1 MTKKWRRVYA
11 WVLTVAMVL
20 SMANLPIT
28 IAKAAS
34 TQNLTVK
41 SGATSVTIAKN
52 EYGDDYIGDMFF
64 NIPDALKTK
73 SAISSNKVTSMTVKI
88 TIKSFTQGSGAKAQ
102 AFIFAQPDASGDWN
116 WNQSSTAELVTGSQ
130 LTLTYS
136 FADMDWKGGTT
147 LGNLGVRFAN
157 AAEGSTV
164 SYSVDSAVIN
174 MADSGSS
181 ATSKPSSATSK
192 PSSTASAGGNVSTDQ
207 IAITRSVGSGTNDYY
222 AEYSFSITNNSSE
235 TVRGIQILIPTSGS
249 VDVGYVEG
257 FSAVYDAALGGVV
270 AYYSTEIAAGATVSS
285 SSNKVGFGKQPSISV
300 GESNVIAVNCAGPST
315 GDELNY
321 ELTGRKDVA
330 YADTPVGRHGKL
342 SVQKVDGYAAPIMVD
357 QNGVPTQLR
366 GASTHGMH
374 WFPQYVNQNAFQTLR
389 DDWGINMVRLVC
401 YPRDVGS
408 VGYLTGG
415 DSTKQQLDTLIQN
428 GVDYA
433 TKLGMYALVD
443 WHVHAYNPNEYLK
456 EAKIFFTKY
465 ATMYKDHD
473 NVLYEICNEP
483 TGTNWYSGNGKD
495 LYTYCSEVI
504 KTIRAIDPD
513 AIIICGTNTWS
524 QDVDQVAAKPM
535 KALGYEN
542 IMYTFHFYSAT
553 HKENLM
559 KKVRLATKD
568 GTPIFVTEFGICS
581 ADGNGSYDAENADRW
596 IELLD
601 ELNISFACWS
611 YSNCNEKSAYFKS
624 SCSNAGGDWT
634 ADDLTTTGKWLINT
648 CRAHEEKENASYPA
662 VSPSAEP
669 TKAPTVTEKPTTE
682 PTKAPTVTEKPTTE
696 PTKAPTVTV
705 KPTAKPTKA
714 PTVTEKPTA
723 EPTKAPT
730 VTEKPTAEPTKAPTV
745 TVKPTAKPTKAPTV
759 TEKPTAE
766 PTKAPTVT
774 TAPDK
779 EIQEAP
785 STALTIVARTSTS
798 LTVQATVA
806 APAGKSYEYT
816 IDGTSWQTQTTF
828 TDLQPATSY
837 TVSVRYAETDNYQ
850 ASMISDHTLTGGT
863 LVEDVYKIDLSK
875 LDDTTYVDG
884 MFSKDD
890 ATGKSYAAS
899 YDASSN
905 ALTLSG
911 TDHTF
916 ELVADNAKVKII
928 LKKGVSAALCGVTC
942 GNISSE
948 DDTSLEMVRGSNT
961 TGSIEAANVIVSGG
975 TNNTEKIMADTIAVK
990 GGSLTA
996 VAAKES
1002 NKTALSADTITI
1014 TDGEVTAI
1022 GDGTGGALYADSK
1035 ISLIG
1040 GTLTV
1045 KAGPNKTEKSAI
1057 DVKSDESSVILVGDI
1072 KIINQTDGALGTDD
1086 LFSKET
1092 ISTGGTTTKLVTVTF
1107 DTVDEVWTVTVEQG
1121 SDIILP
1127 NRPKENLILR
1137 WYSDRDVQGYAP
1149 GIIYTVQ
1156 ENTYFCAKYFD
1167 EAPVEPSSKPTVAP
1181 SSEPTVTPSSKPT
1194 VAPSSEPTVTPSSE
1208 PTVEPSE
1215 EPIATPTAEPTKVP
1229 EPTAAPIKT
1238 PTPTAEP
1245 TKAPE
1250 PTAAPIKTP
1259 TPTAEPTKAPMI
1271 TPVPSDDPTESA
1283 APSEKP
1289 TITPTQ
1295 KPGIQATGM
1304 RVIASVKKVSNLPV
1318 KSKLQLAAGK
1328 SMQLTVTLLPT
1339 GAKPQKLTYTSSKP
1353 SIAKVSGSGKIVAG
1367 KKAGTTVITIRT
1379 ANGLQKRLTIRV
1391 MKKAVKKIKL
1401 SGVKKLKVG
1410 KKLKLKAKITPKKK
1424 YASATVFWVS
1434 GNTKIATVT
1443 QSGVVKAKK
1452 KGKVKITAIATD
1464 GSGKKKVIKLTIK

>member
-235 TVRGIQILIPTSGS
+235 TVRGIQILIPTTGS

-342 SVQKVDGYAAPIMVD
+342 SVQKVDGYTAPIMVD

-401 YPRDVGS
+401 YPRDGGS

-535 KALGYEN
+535 KDLGYKN

-559 KKVRLATKD
+559 EKVRLATKD

-596 IELLD
+596 IALLD

-682 PTKAPTVTEKPTTE
+682 PTKAPTVT
-696 PTKAPTVTV
+696 V
-705 KPTAKPTKA
+705 
-714 PTVTEKPTA
+714 
-723 EPTKAPT
+723 
-730 VTEKPTAEPTKAPTV
+730 KPTAEPTKAPTV
-745 TVKPTAKPTKAPTV
+745 TVKPTAEPTKAPTV
-759 TEKPTAE
+759 TEKPTTE
-766 PTKAPTVT
+766 PTNKPTVT

-905 ALTLSG
+905 ELTLSG

-975 TNNTEKIMADTIAVK
+975 TNNTEQIMADTIAVK

-1057 DVKSDESSVILVGDI
+1057 AVKSDESSVILVGDI

-1167 EAPVEPSSKPTVAP
+1167 KAPVEPSSKPTVA
-1181 SSEPTVTPSSKPT
+1181 
-1194 VAPSSEPTVTPSSE
+1194 PSSE

-1215 EPIATPTAEPTKVP
+1215 EPIATPTAEPTK
-1229 EPTAAPIKT
+1229 
-1238 PTPTAEP
+1238 
-1245 TKAPE
+1245 APE
-1250 PTAAPIKTP
+1250 PTA
-1259 TPTAEPTKAPMI
+1259 APMI

-1289 TITPTQ
+1289 TITPMQ

-1318 KSKLQLAAGK
+1318 KQKLQLAAGK

-1379 ANGLQKRLTIRV
+1379 ANGLQKKITIRV

>member
-342 SVQKVDGYAAPIMVD
+342 SVQKVDSYAAPIMVD

-581 ADGNGSYDAENADRW
+581 ADGNGSYDTENADRW
-596 IELLD
+596 IALLD

-682 PTKAPTVTEKPTTE
+682 PTKAPTVT
-696 PTKAPTVTV
+696 VR
-705 KPTAKPTKA
+705 
-714 PTVTEKPTA
+714 
-723 EPTKAPT
+723 
-730 VTEKPTAEPTKAPTV
+730 PTAEPTKAPTV

-774 TAPDK
+774 
-779 EIQEAP
+779 
-785 STALTIVARTSTS
+785 
-798 LTVQATVA
+798 
-806 APAGKSYEYT
+806 
-816 IDGTSWQTQTTF
+816 
-828 TDLQPATSY
+828 
-837 TVSVRYAETDNYQ
+837 
-850 ASMISDHTLTGGT
+850 
-863 LVEDVYKIDLSK
+863 
-875 LDDTTYVDG
+875 
-884 MFSKDD
+884 
-890 ATGKSYAAS
+890 
-899 YDASSN
+899 
-905 ALTLSG
+905 
-911 TDHTF
+911 
-916 ELVADNAKVKII
+916 VK
-928 LKKGVSAALCGVTC
+928 
-942 GNISSE
+942 
-948 DDTSLEMVRGSNT
+948 
-961 TGSIEAANVIVSGG
+961 
-975 TNNTEKIMADTIAVK
+975 
-990 GGSLTA
+990 
-996 VAAKES
+996 
-1002 NKTALSADTITI
+1002 
-1014 TDGEVTAI
+1014 
-1022 GDGTGGALYADSK
+1022 
-1035 ISLIG
+1035 
-1040 GTLTV
+1040 
-1045 KAGPNKTEKSAI
+1045 
-1057 DVKSDESSVILVGDI
+1057 
-1072 KIINQTDGALGTDD
+1072 
-1086 LFSKET
+1086 
-1092 ISTGGTTTKLVTVTF
+1092 
-1107 DTVDEVWTVTVEQG
+1107 
-1121 SDIILP
+1121 
-1127 NRPKENLILR
+1127 
-1137 WYSDRDVQGYAP
+1137 
-1149 GIIYTVQ
+1149 
-1156 ENTYFCAKYFD
+1156 
-1167 EAPVEPSSKPTVAP
+1167 
-1181 SSEPTVTPSSKPT
+1181 
-1194 VAPSSEPTVTPSSE
+1194 
-1208 PTVEPSE
+1208 
-1215 EPIATPTAEPTKVP
+1215 PTAEPTKAPTVT
-1229 EPTAAPIKT
+1229 EKPTAKPIKT

-1259 TPTAEPTKAPMI
+1259 EPTAEPTKAPEPTAAPIKTPTPTAAPTI
-1271 TPVPSDDPTESA
+1271 TSVPSDDPTESA

>member
-342 SVQKVDGYAAPIMVD
+342 SVQKVDGYTAPIMVD

-401 YPRDVGS
+401 YPRDGGS

-535 KALGYEN
+535 KALAYEN
-542 IMYTFHFYSAT
+542 IMYTFHFYSAS

-596 IELLD
+596 IALLD

-669 TKAPTVTEKPTTE
+669 TKAPTVT
-682 PTKAPTVTEKPTTE
+682 
-696 PTKAPTVTV
+696 V
-705 KPTAKPTKA
+705 KPTAK
-714 PTVTEKPTA
+714 
-723 EPTKAPT
+723 
-730 VTEKPTAEPTKAPTV
+730 
-745 TVKPTAKPTKAPTV
+745 
-759 TEKPTAE
+759 
-766 PTKAPTVT
+766 
-774 TAPDK
+774 
-779 EIQEAP
+779 
-785 STALTIVARTSTS
+785 
-798 LTVQATVA
+798 
-806 APAGKSYEYT
+806 
-816 IDGTSWQTQTTF
+816 
-828 TDLQPATSY
+828 
-837 TVSVRYAETDNYQ
+837 
-850 ASMISDHTLTGGT
+850 
-863 LVEDVYKIDLSK
+863 
-875 LDDTTYVDG
+875 
-884 MFSKDD
+884 
-890 ATGKSYAAS
+890 
-899 YDASSN
+899 
-905 ALTLSG
+905 
-911 TDHTF
+911 
-916 ELVADNAKVKII
+916 
-928 LKKGVSAALCGVTC
+928 
-942 GNISSE
+942 
-948 DDTSLEMVRGSNT
+948 
-961 TGSIEAANVIVSGG
+961 
-975 TNNTEKIMADTIAVK
+975 
-990 GGSLTA
+990 
-996 VAAKES
+996 
-1002 NKTALSADTITI
+1002 
-1014 TDGEVTAI
+1014 
-1022 GDGTGGALYADSK
+1022 
-1035 ISLIG
+1035 
-1040 GTLTV
+1040 
-1045 KAGPNKTEKSAI
+1045 
-1057 DVKSDESSVILVGDI
+1057 
-1072 KIINQTDGALGTDD
+1072 
-1086 LFSKET
+1086 
-1092 ISTGGTTTKLVTVTF
+1092 
-1107 DTVDEVWTVTVEQG
+1107 
-1121 SDIILP
+1121 
-1127 NRPKENLILR
+1127 
-1137 WYSDRDVQGYAP
+1137 
-1149 GIIYTVQ
+1149 
-1156 ENTYFCAKYFD
+1156 
-1167 EAPVEPSSKPTVAP
+1167 
-1181 SSEPTVTPSSKPT
+1181 
-1194 VAPSSEPTVTPSSE
+1194 
-1208 PTVEPSE
+1208 
-1215 EPIATPTAEPTKVP
+1215 
-1229 EPTAAPIKT
+1229 PIKT

-1259 TPTAEPTKAPMI
+1259 TPTAEPTKAPTVTEKPTAEPTAAPTI
-1271 TPVPSDDPTESA
+1271 TSVPSDDPTESA

-1379 ANGLQKRLTIRV
+1379 ANGLQKKITIRV

>member
-130 LTLTYS
+130 LTLNYS

-181 ATSKPSSATSK
+181 ATSKPSS
-192 PSSTASAGGNVSTDQ
+192 TASAGGNVSADQ

-504 KTIRAIDPD
+504 KTIRDIDPD

-559 KKVRLATKD
+559 EKVRLATKD

-581 ADGNGSYDAENADRW
+581 ADGNGSYDTENADRW
-596 IELLD
+596 IALLD

-669 TKAPTVTEKPTTE
+669 TKAPTVTEKPTAE
-682 PTKAPTVTEKPTTE
+682 PTKAPTVTVKPTAE
-696 PTKAPTVTV
+696 PTKTPTVTV

-730 VTEKPTAEPTKAPTV
+730 VTEKPTAKPIKTPT
-745 TVKPTAKPTKAPTV
+745 
-759 TEKPTAE
+759 PTAE
-766 PTKAPTVT
+766 PTKAPEPT
-774 TAPDK
+774 
-779 EIQEAP
+779 
-785 STALTIVARTSTS
+785 
-798 LTVQATVA
+798 A
-806 APAGKSYEYT
+806 AP
-816 IDGTSWQTQTTF
+816 I
-828 TDLQPATSY
+828 
-837 TVSVRYAETDNYQ
+837 
-850 ASMISDHTLTGGT
+850 
-863 LVEDVYKIDLSK
+863 
-875 LDDTTYVDG
+875 
-884 MFSKDD
+884 
-890 ATGKSYAAS
+890 
-899 YDASSN
+899 
-905 ALTLSG
+905 
-911 TDHTF
+911 
-916 ELVADNAKVKII
+916 
-928 LKKGVSAALCGVTC
+928 
-942 GNISSE
+942 
-948 DDTSLEMVRGSNT
+948 
-961 TGSIEAANVIVSGG
+961 
-975 TNNTEKIMADTIAVK
+975 
-990 GGSLTA
+990 
-996 VAAKES
+996 
-1002 NKTALSADTITI
+1002 KTP
-1014 TDGEVTAI
+1014 E
-1022 GDGTGGALYADSK
+1022 
-1035 ISLIG
+1035 
-1040 GTLTV
+1040 
-1045 KAGPNKTEKSAI
+1045 
-1057 DVKSDESSVILVGDI
+1057 
-1072 KIINQTDGALGTDD
+1072 
-1086 LFSKET
+1086 
-1092 ISTGGTTTKLVTVTF
+1092 
-1107 DTVDEVWTVTVEQG
+1107 
-1121 SDIILP
+1121 
-1127 NRPKENLILR
+1127 
-1137 WYSDRDVQGYAP
+1137 
-1149 GIIYTVQ
+1149 
-1156 ENTYFCAKYFD
+1156 
-1167 EAPVEPSSKPTVAP
+1167 
-1181 SSEPTVTPSSKPT
+1181 
-1194 VAPSSEPTVTPSSE
+1194 
-1208 PTVEPSE
+1208 
-1215 EPIATPTAEPTKVP
+1215 PTAEPTKAP

-1259 TPTAEPTKAPMI
+1259 TPTAAPTI
-1271 TPVPSDDPTESA
+1271 TSVPSDDPTESA
-1283 APSEKP
+1283 ALSEKP

-1295 KPGIQATGM
+1295 KLGIQATGM

-1379 ANGLQKRLTIRV
+1379 ANGLQKKITIRV

>member
-207 IAITRSVGSGTNDYY
+207 IAITRSVGSGSNDYY

-542 IMYTFHFYSAT
+542 IMYTFHFYSAS

-559 KKVRLATKD
+559 EKVRLATKD
-568 GTPIFVTEFGICS
+568 GTPIFVTEFGVCS
-581 ADGNGSYDAENADRW
+581 ADGNGSYDTESADRW
-596 IELLD
+596 IALLD

-669 TKAPTVTEKPTTE
+669 TKAPTVTEKPT
-682 PTKAPTVTEKPTTE
+682 
-696 PTKAPTVTV
+696 
-705 KPTAKPTKA
+705 AK
-714 PTVTEKPTA
+714 
-723 EPTKAPT
+723 
-730 VTEKPTAEPTKAPTV
+730 
-745 TVKPTAKPTKAPTV
+745 
-759 TEKPTAE
+759 
-766 PTKAPTVT
+766 
-774 TAPDK
+774 
-779 EIQEAP
+779 
-785 STALTIVARTSTS
+785 
-798 LTVQATVA
+798 
-806 APAGKSYEYT
+806 
-816 IDGTSWQTQTTF
+816 
-828 TDLQPATSY
+828 
-837 TVSVRYAETDNYQ
+837 
-850 ASMISDHTLTGGT
+850 
-863 LVEDVYKIDLSK
+863 
-875 LDDTTYVDG
+875 
-884 MFSKDD
+884 
-890 ATGKSYAAS
+890 
-899 YDASSN
+899 
-905 ALTLSG
+905 
-911 TDHTF
+911 
-916 ELVADNAKVKII
+916 
-928 LKKGVSAALCGVTC
+928 
-942 GNISSE
+942 
-948 DDTSLEMVRGSNT
+948 
-961 TGSIEAANVIVSGG
+961 
-975 TNNTEKIMADTIAVK
+975 
-990 GGSLTA
+990 
-996 VAAKES
+996 
-1002 NKTALSADTITI
+1002 
-1014 TDGEVTAI
+1014 
-1022 GDGTGGALYADSK
+1022 
-1035 ISLIG
+1035 
-1040 GTLTV
+1040 
-1045 KAGPNKTEKSAI
+1045 
-1057 DVKSDESSVILVGDI
+1057 
-1072 KIINQTDGALGTDD
+1072 
-1086 LFSKET
+1086 
-1092 ISTGGTTTKLVTVTF
+1092 
-1107 DTVDEVWTVTVEQG
+1107 
-1121 SDIILP
+1121 
-1127 NRPKENLILR
+1127 
-1137 WYSDRDVQGYAP
+1137 
-1149 GIIYTVQ
+1149 
-1156 ENTYFCAKYFD
+1156 
-1167 EAPVEPSSKPTVAP
+1167 
-1181 SSEPTVTPSSKPT
+1181 
-1194 VAPSSEPTVTPSSE
+1194 
-1208 PTVEPSE
+1208 
-1215 EPIATPTAEPTKVP
+1215 
-1229 EPTAAPIKT
+1229 PIKT

-1259 TPTAEPTKAPMI
+1259 TPTAAPTI
-1271 TPVPSDDPTESA
+1271 TSVPSDDPTESA

-1304 RVIASVKKVSNLPV
+1304 RVIVSVKKVSNLPV
-1318 KSKLQLAAGK
+1318 KQKLQLAAGK

-1379 ANGLQKRLTIRV
+1379 ANGLQKKITIRV

-1424 YASATVFWVS
+1424 YASAAVFWVS

>member
-116 WNQSSTAELVTGSQ
+116 WNQSSTAELVIGSQ

-330 YADTPVGRHGKL
+330 YADTPVGRRGKL

-401 YPRDVGS
+401 YPRDGGS

-504 KTIRAIDPD
+504 QTIRDIDPD

-559 KKVRLATKD
+559 EKVRLATKD

-581 ADGNGSYDAENADRW
+581 ADGNGSYDPESADRW
-596 IELLD
+596 IALLD

-669 TKAPTVTEKPTTE
+669 TKAPTVTVKPTAE

-705 KPTAKPTKA
+705 KPTAEPTKA
-714 PTVTEKPTA
+714 PTVTVKPTA

-730 VTEKPTAEPTKAPTV
+730 VTEKPTTE
-745 TVKPTAKPTKAPTV
+745 PTKAPTV

-766 PTKAPTVT
+766 PTNKPTVT

-779 EIQEAP
+779 GIQEAP

-905 ALTLSG
+905 ELTLSG

-975 TNNTEKIMADTIAVK
+975 TNNTEQIMADTIAVK

-1137 WYSDRDVQGYAP
+1137 WYSDRDVQEYAP
-1149 GIIYTVQ
+1149 GTIYTVQ

-1167 EAPVEPSSKPTVAP
+1167 KAPVEPSSKPTVAP
-1181 SSEPTVTPSSKPT
+1181 SSKPT
-1194 VAPSSEPTVTPSSE
+1194 VAPSSE

-1215 EPIATPTAEPTKVP
+1215 EPIATPTAEPTK
-1229 EPTAAPIKT
+1229 
-1238 PTPTAEP
+1238 
-1245 TKAPE
+1245 APE
-1250 PTAAPIKTP
+1250 PTA
-1259 TPTAEPTKAPMI
+1259 APMI

-1304 RVIASVKKVSNLPV
+1304 RVIVSVKKVSNLPV
-1318 KSKLQLAAGK
+1318 KQKLQLAAGK

-1379 ANGLQKRLTIRV
+1379 ANGLQKKITIRV

-1424 YASATVFWVS
+1424 YASAKVFWVS

>member
-130 LTLTYS
+130 LTLNYS

-192 PSSTASAGGNVSTDQ
+192 PSSTASAGGNVSADQ

-504 KTIRAIDPD
+504 KTIRDIDPD

-559 KKVRLATKD
+559 EKVRLATKD

-581 ADGNGSYDAENADRW
+581 ADGNGSYDTENADRW
-596 IELLD
+596 IALLD
-601 ELNISFACWS
+601 ELNISYACWS

-662 VSPSAEP
+662 VSPSAGP
-669 TKAPTVTEKPTTE
+669 TKAPK
-682 PTKAPTVTEKPTTE
+682 
-696 PTKAPTVTV
+696 
-705 KPTAKPTKA
+705 
-714 PTVTEKPTA
+714 
-723 EPTKAPT
+723 
-730 VTEKPTAEPTKAPTV
+730 
-745 TVKPTAKPTKAPTV
+745 
-759 TEKPTAE
+759 
-766 PTKAPTVT
+766 
-774 TAPDK
+774 
-779 EIQEAP
+779 
-785 STALTIVARTSTS
+785 
-798 LTVQATVA
+798 
-806 APAGKSYEYT
+806 
-816 IDGTSWQTQTTF
+816 
-828 TDLQPATSY
+828 
-837 TVSVRYAETDNYQ
+837 
-850 ASMISDHTLTGGT
+850 
-863 LVEDVYKIDLSK
+863 
-875 LDDTTYVDG
+875 
-884 MFSKDD
+884 
-890 ATGKSYAAS
+890 
-899 YDASSN
+899 
-905 ALTLSG
+905 
-911 TDHTF
+911 
-916 ELVADNAKVKII
+916 
-928 LKKGVSAALCGVTC
+928 
-942 GNISSE
+942 
-948 DDTSLEMVRGSNT
+948 
-961 TGSIEAANVIVSGG
+961 
-975 TNNTEKIMADTIAVK
+975 
-990 GGSLTA
+990 
-996 VAAKES
+996 
-1002 NKTALSADTITI
+1002 
-1014 TDGEVTAI
+1014 
-1022 GDGTGGALYADSK
+1022 
-1035 ISLIG
+1035 
-1040 GTLTV
+1040 
-1045 KAGPNKTEKSAI
+1045 
-1057 DVKSDESSVILVGDI
+1057 
-1072 KIINQTDGALGTDD
+1072 
-1086 LFSKET
+1086 
-1092 ISTGGTTTKLVTVTF
+1092 
-1107 DTVDEVWTVTVEQG
+1107 
-1121 SDIILP
+1121 
-1127 NRPKENLILR
+1127 
-1137 WYSDRDVQGYAP
+1137 
-1149 GIIYTVQ
+1149 
-1156 ENTYFCAKYFD
+1156 
-1167 EAPVEPSSKPTVAP
+1167 
-1181 SSEPTVTPSSKPT
+1181 
-1194 VAPSSEPTVTPSSE
+1194 
-1208 PTVEPSE
+1208 
-1215 EPIATPTAEPTKVP
+1215 
-1229 EPTAAPIKT
+1229 PTAAPIKT
-1238 PTPTAEP
+1238 PTPTAAP
-1245 TKAPE
+1245 T
-1250 PTAAPIKTP
+1250 
-1259 TPTAEPTKAPMI
+1259 I
-1271 TPVPSDDPTESA
+1271 TSVPSDDPTESA
-1283 APSEKP
+1283 ALSEKP

-1379 ANGLQKRLTIRV
+1379 ANGLQKKITIRV

>member
-181 ATSKPSSATSK
+181 ATSKPSS
-192 PSSTASAGGNVSTDQ
+192 TASAGGNVSTDQ

-300 GESNVIAVNCAGPST
+300 GKSNVIAVNCAGPST

-342 SVQKVDGYAAPIMVD
+342 SVQKVDDYAAPIMVD

-401 YPRDVGS
+401 YPRDGGS

-559 KKVRLATKD
+559 EKVRLATKD

-596 IELLD
+596 IALLD

-624 SCSNAGGDWT
+624 SCSNVGGDWT

-669 TKAPTVTEKPTTE
+669 TKAPTVTVKPTAE

-696 PTKAPTVTV
+696 PTNK
-705 KPTAKPTKA
+705 
-714 PTVTEKPTA
+714 
-723 EPTKAPT
+723 
-730 VTEKPTAEPTKAPTV
+730 
-745 TVKPTAKPTKAPTV
+745 
-759 TEKPTAE
+759 
-766 PTKAPTVT
+766 PTVT

-828 TDLQPATSY
+828 TGLQPATSY

-905 ALTLSG
+905 ELTLSG

-975 TNNTEKIMADTIAVK
+975 TNNTEQIMADTIAVK

-1002 NKTALSADTITI
+1002 NKTALSADKITI

-1045 KAGPNKTEKSAI
+1045 KAGPNKMEKSAI

-1092 ISTGGTTTKLVTVTF
+1092 ISTGGTTTKLVTVIF

-1149 GIIYTVQ
+1149 GTIYTVQ

-1167 EAPVEPSSKPTVAP
+1167 KAPVEPSSKPTVA
-1181 SSEPTVTPSSKPT
+1181 
-1194 VAPSSEPTVTPSSE
+1194 PSSE

-1215 EPIATPTAEPTKVP
+1215 EPIATPTAEPTK
-1229 EPTAAPIKT
+1229 
-1238 PTPTAEP
+1238 
-1245 TKAPE
+1245 APE
-1250 PTAAPIKTP
+1250 PTA
-1259 TPTAEPTKAPMI
+1259 APMI

-1304 RVIASVKKVSNLPV
+1304 RVIVSVKKVSNLPV
-1318 KSKLQLAAGK
+1318 KQKLQLAAGK

-1379 ANGLQKRLTIRV
+1379 ANGLQKKITIRV

-1424 YASATVFWVS
+1424 YASAKVFWVS

>member
-181 ATSKPSSATSK
+181 ATSKPSS
-192 PSSTASAGGNVSTDQ
+192 TASAGGNVSKDQ

-300 GESNVIAVNCAGPST
+300 GKSNVIAVNCAGPST

-342 SVQKVDGYAAPIMVD
+342 SVQKVDDYAAPIMVD

-401 YPRDVGS
+401 YPRDGGS

-559 KKVRLATKD
+559 EKVRLATKD

-596 IELLD
+596 IALLD

-624 SCSNAGGDWT
+624 SCSNVGGDWT

-669 TKAPTVTEKPTTE
+669 TKAPTVTVKPTAE

-696 PTKAPTVTV
+696 PTNK
-705 KPTAKPTKA
+705 
-714 PTVTEKPTA
+714 
-723 EPTKAPT
+723 
-730 VTEKPTAEPTKAPTV
+730 
-745 TVKPTAKPTKAPTV
+745 
-759 TEKPTAE
+759 
-766 PTKAPTVT
+766 PTVT

-828 TDLQPATSY
+828 TGLQPATSY

-905 ALTLSG
+905 ELTLSG

-975 TNNTEKIMADTIAVK
+975 TNNTEQIMADTIAVK

-1002 NKTALSADTITI
+1002 NKTALSADKITI

-1107 DTVDEVWTVTVEQG
+1107 DTVDEVWNVTVEQG
-1121 SDIILP
+1121 SEIILP
-1127 NRPKENLILR
+1127 NRPKEGLILR

-1149 GIIYTVQ
+1149 GTIYTVQ
-1156 ENTYFCAKYFD
+1156 ENTYFCAKYFNK
-1167 EAPVEPSSKPTVAP
+1167 APVEPSSKPTVA
-1181 SSEPTVTPSSKPT
+1181 
-1194 VAPSSEPTVTPSSE
+1194 PSSE

-1215 EPIATPTAEPTKVP
+1215 EPIATPTAEPTK
-1229 EPTAAPIKT
+1229 
-1238 PTPTAEP
+1238 
-1245 TKAPE
+1245 APE
-1250 PTAAPIKTP
+1250 PTA
-1259 TPTAEPTKAPMI
+1259 APMI

-1295 KPGIQATGM
+1295 KPGIQATGI

-1318 KSKLQLAAGK
+1318 KQKLQLAAGK

-1379 ANGLQKRLTIRV
+1379 ANGLQKKITIRV

-1424 YASATVFWVS
+1424 YASAKVFWVS

>member
-300 GESNVIAVNCAGPST
+300 GESNVIAVNCAGPSN

-342 SVQKVDGYAAPIMVD
+342 SVQKVDSYAAPIMVD

-401 YPRDVGS
+401 YPRDAGS

-542 IMYTFHFYSAT
+542 IMYTCHFYSAT
-553 HKENLM
+553 HGENLM

-581 ADGNGSYDAENADRW
+581 ADGNGSYDPESADRW
-596 IELLD
+596 IALLD

-648 CRAHEEKENASYPA
+648 CRAHEEKENASYPV

-669 TKAPTVTEKPTTE
+669 TNK
-682 PTKAPTVTEKPTTE
+682 
-696 PTKAPTVTV
+696 
-705 KPTAKPTKA
+705 

-730 VTEKPTAEPTKAPTV
+730 VTEKPTAEPTNK
-745 TVKPTAKPTKAPTV
+745 
-759 TEKPTAE
+759 
-766 PTKAPTVT
+766 PTVT

-837 TVSVRYAETDNYQ
+837 TVSVRYAETDKYQ
-850 ASMISDHTLTGGT
+850 TSMISDHTLTVGT

-884 MFSKDD
+884 MFGKDD

-905 ALTLSG
+905 ELTLSG

-928 LKKGVSAALCGVTC
+928 LKKGVSVALCGVTC
-942 GNISSE
+942 GNISGE
-948 DDTSLEMVRGSNT
+948 NDTSLEMVRGSNT

-975 TNNTEKIMADTIAVK
+975 TNNTEQIMADTIAVK

-1107 DTVDEVWTVTVEQG
+1107 DTVDEVWNVTVEQG

-1127 NRPKENLILR
+1127 NKPKENLILR

-1167 EAPVEPSSKPTVAP
+1167 KAPVEPSSKPTVAP
-1181 SSEPTVTPSSKPT
+1181 SSEPTVTPSN
-1194 VAPSSEPTVTPSSE
+1194 E

-1215 EPIATPTAEPTKVP
+1215 EPIA
-1229 EPTAAPIKT
+1229 
-1238 PTPTAEP
+1238 TPTAEP

-1259 TPTAEPTKAPMI
+1259 TPTAEPTKAPTVTEKPTAEPTAAPMI

-1318 KSKLQLAAGK
+1318 KQKLQLAAGK

-1379 ANGLQKRLTIRV
+1379 ANGLQKKITIRV

-1424 YASATVFWVS
+1424 YASAKVFWVS

>member
-207 IAITRSVGSGTNDYY
+207 IAITRSVGSGSNDYY

-542 IMYTFHFYSAT
+542 IMYTFHFYSAS

-559 KKVRLATKD
+559 EKVRLATKD
-568 GTPIFVTEFGICS
+568 GTPIFVTEFGVCS
-581 ADGNGSYDAENADRW
+581 ADGNGSYDTESADRW
-596 IELLD
+596 IALLD

-682 PTKAPTVTEKPTTE
+682 PTKAPTVT
-696 PTKAPTVTV
+696 V
-705 KPTAKPTKA
+705 
-714 PTVTEKPTA
+714 
-723 EPTKAPT
+723 
-730 VTEKPTAEPTKAPTV
+730 KPTAEPTKAPTV

-759 TEKPTAE
+759 TVKPTAE

-774 TAPDK
+774 
-779 EIQEAP
+779 
-785 STALTIVARTSTS
+785 
-798 LTVQATVA
+798 
-806 APAGKSYEYT
+806 
-816 IDGTSWQTQTTF
+816 
-828 TDLQPATSY
+828 
-837 TVSVRYAETDNYQ
+837 
-850 ASMISDHTLTGGT
+850 
-863 LVEDVYKIDLSK
+863 
-875 LDDTTYVDG
+875 
-884 MFSKDD
+884 
-890 ATGKSYAAS
+890 
-899 YDASSN
+899 
-905 ALTLSG
+905 
-911 TDHTF
+911 
-916 ELVADNAKVKII
+916 VK
-928 LKKGVSAALCGVTC
+928 
-942 GNISSE
+942 
-948 DDTSLEMVRGSNT
+948 
-961 TGSIEAANVIVSGG
+961 
-975 TNNTEKIMADTIAVK
+975 
-990 GGSLTA
+990 
-996 VAAKES
+996 
-1002 NKTALSADTITI
+1002 
-1014 TDGEVTAI
+1014 
-1022 GDGTGGALYADSK
+1022 
-1035 ISLIG
+1035 
-1040 GTLTV
+1040 
-1045 KAGPNKTEKSAI
+1045 
-1057 DVKSDESSVILVGDI
+1057 
-1072 KIINQTDGALGTDD
+1072 
-1086 LFSKET
+1086 
-1092 ISTGGTTTKLVTVTF
+1092 
-1107 DTVDEVWTVTVEQG
+1107 
-1121 SDIILP
+1121 
-1127 NRPKENLILR
+1127 
-1137 WYSDRDVQGYAP
+1137 
-1149 GIIYTVQ
+1149 
-1156 ENTYFCAKYFD
+1156 
-1167 EAPVEPSSKPTVAP
+1167 
-1181 SSEPTVTPSSKPT
+1181 
-1194 VAPSSEPTVTPSSE
+1194 
-1208 PTVEPSE
+1208 
-1215 EPIATPTAEPTKVP
+1215 PTAEPTKAPTVT
-1229 EPTAAPIKT
+1229 EKPTAKPIKT

-1259 TPTAEPTKAPMI
+1259 APTAEPTKAPEPTAAPIKTPTPTAAPTI
-1271 TPVPSDDPTESA
+1271 TSVPSDDPTESA

-1304 RVIASVKKVSNLPV
+1304 RVIVSVKKVSNLPV
-1318 KSKLQLAAGK
+1318 KQKLQLAAGK

-1379 ANGLQKRLTIRV
+1379 ANGLQKKITIRV

-1424 YASATVFWVS
+1424 YASAAVFWVS

>member
-192 PSSTASAGGNVSTDQ
+192 PSSTASAGGNVSADQ

-559 KKVRLATKD
+559 EKVRLATKD

-581 ADGNGSYDAENADRW
+581 ADGNGSYDTENADRW
-596 IELLD
+596 IALLD

-648 CRAHEEKENASYPA
+648 CRAHEEKEKASYPA

-682 PTKAPTVTEKPTTE
+682 PTKAPTVT
-696 PTKAPTVTV
+696 V
-705 KPTAKPTKA
+705 
-714 PTVTEKPTA
+714 KPTA

-730 VTEKPTAEPTKAPTV
+730 VTEKPTAKPIKTPT
-745 TVKPTAKPTKAPTV
+745 
-759 TEKPTAE
+759 PTAE
-766 PTKAPTVT
+766 PTKAPEPT
-774 TAPDK
+774 
-779 EIQEAP
+779 
-785 STALTIVARTSTS
+785 
-798 LTVQATVA
+798 A
-806 APAGKSYEYT
+806 APIKT
-816 IDGTSWQTQTTF
+816 
-828 TDLQPATSY
+828 PA
-837 TVSVRYAETDNYQ
+837 
-850 ASMISDHTLTGGT
+850 
-863 LVEDVYKIDLSK
+863 
-875 LDDTTYVDG
+875 
-884 MFSKDD
+884 
-890 ATGKSYAAS
+890 
-899 YDASSN
+899 
-905 ALTLSG
+905 
-911 TDHTF
+911 
-916 ELVADNAKVKII
+916 
-928 LKKGVSAALCGVTC
+928 
-942 GNISSE
+942 
-948 DDTSLEMVRGSNT
+948 
-961 TGSIEAANVIVSGG
+961 
-975 TNNTEKIMADTIAVK
+975 
-990 GGSLTA
+990 
-996 VAAKES
+996 
-1002 NKTALSADTITI
+1002 
-1014 TDGEVTAI
+1014 
-1022 GDGTGGALYADSK
+1022 
-1035 ISLIG
+1035 
-1040 GTLTV
+1040 
-1045 KAGPNKTEKSAI
+1045 
-1057 DVKSDESSVILVGDI
+1057 
-1072 KIINQTDGALGTDD
+1072 
-1086 LFSKET
+1086 
-1092 ISTGGTTTKLVTVTF
+1092 
-1107 DTVDEVWTVTVEQG
+1107 
-1121 SDIILP
+1121 
-1127 NRPKENLILR
+1127 
-1137 WYSDRDVQGYAP
+1137 
-1149 GIIYTVQ
+1149 
-1156 ENTYFCAKYFD
+1156 
-1167 EAPVEPSSKPTVAP
+1167 
-1181 SSEPTVTPSSKPT
+1181 
-1194 VAPSSEPTVTPSSE
+1194 
-1208 PTVEPSE
+1208 
-1215 EPIATPTAEPTKVP
+1215 PTAEPTKAP

-1259 TPTAEPTKAPMI
+1259 TPTAEPTKAPGPTAAPIKTPTPTDAPMI

-1379 ANGLQKRLTIRV
+1379 ANGLQKKITIRV

>member
-1 MTKKWRRVYA
+1 MC
-11 WVLTVAMVL
+11 
-20 SMANLPIT
+20 
-28 IAKAAS
+28 
-34 TQNLTVK
+34 
-41 SGATSVTIAKN
+41 
-52 EYGDDYIGDMFF
+52 
-64 NIPDALKTK
+64 
-73 SAISSNKVTSMTVKI
+73 
-88 TIKSFTQGSGAKAQ
+88 
-102 AFIFAQPDASGDWN
+102 
-116 WNQSSTAELVTGSQ
+116 
-130 LTLTYS
+130 
-136 FADMDWKGGTT
+136 
-147 LGNLGVRFAN
+147 
-157 AAEGSTV
+157 
-164 SYSVDSAVIN
+164 
-174 MADSGSS
+174 
-181 ATSKPSSATSK
+181 
-192 PSSTASAGGNVSTDQ
+192 
-207 IAITRSVGSGTNDYY
+207 RS
-222 AEYSFSITNNSSE
+222 
-235 TVRGIQILIPTSGS
+235 
-249 VDVGYVEG
+249 
-257 FSAVYDAALGGVV
+257 
-270 AYYSTEIAAGATVSS
+270 
-285 SSNKVGFGKQPSISV
+285 
-300 GESNVIAVNCAGPST
+300 ST

-401 YPRDVGS
+401 YPRDGGS

-559 KKVRLATKD
+559 EKVRLATKD

-596 IELLD
+596 IALLD

-669 TKAPTVTEKPTTE
+669 TKAPTVTVKPTAK

-705 KPTAKPTKA
+705 
-714 PTVTEKPTA
+714 
-723 EPTKAPT
+723 
-730 VTEKPTAEPTKAPTV
+730 
-745 TVKPTAKPTKAPTV
+745 
-759 TEKPTAE
+759 KPTAE

-850 ASMISDHTLTGGT
+850 ASMISDHTLTVGT

-905 ALTLSG
+905 ELILSG

-948 DDTSLEMVRGSNT
+948 NDTSLEMARGSNT

-975 TNNTEKIMADTIAVK
+975 TDNTEQIKADTIVVK

-1035 ISLIG
+1035 ISLMG

-1072 KIINQTDGALGTDD
+1072 KIINQTDGALRTDD

-1149 GIIYTVQ
+1149 ELYTRYKRIHTSVQ
-1156 ENTYFCAKYFD
+1156 N
-1167 EAPVEPSSKPTVAP
+1167 
-1181 SSEPTVTPSSKPT
+1181 
-1194 VAPSSEPTVTPSSE
+1194 
-1208 PTVEPSE
+1208 
-1215 EPIATPTAEPTKVP
+1215 I
-1229 EPTAAPIKT
+1229 
-1238 PTPTAEP
+1238 
-1245 TKAPE
+1245 
-1250 PTAAPIKTP
+1250 
-1259 TPTAEPTKAPMI
+1259 
-1271 TPVPSDDPTESA
+1271 
-1283 APSEKP
+1283 
-1289 TITPTQ
+1289 
-1295 KPGIQATGM
+1295 
-1304 RVIASVKKVSNLPV
+1304 L
-1318 KSKLQLAAGK
+1318 
-1328 SMQLTVTLLPT
+1328 
-1339 GAKPQKLTYTSSKP
+1339 
-1353 SIAKVSGSGKIVAG
+1353 
-1367 KKAGTTVITIRT
+1367 IR
-1379 ANGLQKRLTIRV
+1379 RR
-1391 MKKAVKKIKL
+1391 
-1401 SGVKKLKVG
+1401 
-1410 KKLKLKAKITPKKK
+1410 
-1424 YASATVFWVS
+1424 
-1434 GNTKIATVT
+1434 
-1443 QSGVVKAKK
+1443 
-1452 KGKVKITAIATD
+1452 
-1464 GSGKKKVIKLTIK
+1464 

>member
-20 SMANLPIT
+20 SMANLSIT

-300 GESNVIAVNCAGPST
+300 GKSNVIAVNCAGPST

-401 YPRDVGS
+401 YPRDGGS

-504 KTIRAIDPD
+504 ETIRAIDPD

-535 KALGYEN
+535 KDLGYKN

-559 KKVRLATKD
+559 EKVRLATKD

-596 IELLD
+596 IALLD

-669 TKAPTVTEKPTTE
+669 TKAPTVT
-682 PTKAPTVTEKPTTE
+682 
-696 PTKAPTVTV
+696 V
-705 KPTAKPTKA
+705 KPTAKPTN
-714 PTVTEKPTA
+714 KPTA
-723 EPTKAPT
+723 P
-730 VTEKPTAEPTKAPTV
+730 
-745 TVKPTAKPTKAPTV
+745 
-759 TEKPTAE
+759 
-766 PTKAPTVT
+766 

-905 ALTLSG
+905 ELTLSG

-975 TNNTEKIMADTIAVK
+975 TNNTEQIMADTIAVK

-1002 NKTALSADTITI
+1002 NKTALSADKITI

-1045 KAGPNKTEKSAI
+1045 KAGPNKMEKSAI

-1127 NRPKENLILR
+1127 NKPKENLILR
-1137 WYSDRDVQGYAP
+1137 WYSDREVQGYAP

-1167 EAPVEPSSKPTVAP
+1167 KAPVEPSSKPTVA
-1181 SSEPTVTPSSKPT
+1181 
-1194 VAPSSEPTVTPSSE
+1194 PSSE

-1215 EPIATPTAEPTKVP
+1215 EPIATPTAEPTK
-1229 EPTAAPIKT
+1229 
-1238 PTPTAEP
+1238 
-1245 TKAPE
+1245 APE
-1250 PTAAPIKTP
+1250 PTA
-1259 TPTAEPTKAPMI
+1259 APMI

-1289 TITPTQ
+1289 TITPMQ

-1318 KSKLQLAAGK
+1318 KQKLQLAAGK

-1379 ANGLQKRLTIRV
+1379 ANGLQKKITIRV

-1424 YASATVFWVS
+1424 YASAKVFWVS

-1464 GSGKKKVIKLTIK
+1464 GSGKRKVIKLTIK

>member
-207 IAITRSVGSGTNDYY
+207 IAITRSVGSGSNDYY

-542 IMYTFHFYSAT
+542 IMYTFHFYSAS

-559 KKVRLATKD
+559 EKVRLATKD
-568 GTPIFVTEFGICS
+568 GTPIFVTEFGVCS
-581 ADGNGSYDAENADRW
+581 ADGNGSYDTESADRW
-596 IELLD
+596 IALLD

-682 PTKAPTVTEKPTTE
+682 PTKAPTVT
-696 PTKAPTVTV
+696 V
-705 KPTAKPTKA
+705 
-714 PTVTEKPTA
+714 KPTA

-730 VTEKPTAEPTKAPTV
+730 VTEKPTAKPIKTPT
-745 TVKPTAKPTKAPTV
+745 
-759 TEKPTAE
+759 PTAE
-766 PTKAPTVT
+766 PTKAPEPT
-774 TAPDK
+774 
-779 EIQEAP
+779 
-785 STALTIVARTSTS
+785 
-798 LTVQATVA
+798 A
-806 APAGKSYEYT
+806 APIKT
-816 IDGTSWQTQTTF
+816 
-828 TDLQPATSY
+828 PA
-837 TVSVRYAETDNYQ
+837 
-850 ASMISDHTLTGGT
+850 
-863 LVEDVYKIDLSK
+863 
-875 LDDTTYVDG
+875 
-884 MFSKDD
+884 
-890 ATGKSYAAS
+890 
-899 YDASSN
+899 
-905 ALTLSG
+905 
-911 TDHTF
+911 
-916 ELVADNAKVKII
+916 
-928 LKKGVSAALCGVTC
+928 
-942 GNISSE
+942 
-948 DDTSLEMVRGSNT
+948 
-961 TGSIEAANVIVSGG
+961 
-975 TNNTEKIMADTIAVK
+975 
-990 GGSLTA
+990 
-996 VAAKES
+996 
-1002 NKTALSADTITI
+1002 
-1014 TDGEVTAI
+1014 
-1022 GDGTGGALYADSK
+1022 
-1035 ISLIG
+1035 
-1040 GTLTV
+1040 
-1045 KAGPNKTEKSAI
+1045 
-1057 DVKSDESSVILVGDI
+1057 
-1072 KIINQTDGALGTDD
+1072 
-1086 LFSKET
+1086 
-1092 ISTGGTTTKLVTVTF
+1092 
-1107 DTVDEVWTVTVEQG
+1107 
-1121 SDIILP
+1121 
-1127 NRPKENLILR
+1127 
-1137 WYSDRDVQGYAP
+1137 
-1149 GIIYTVQ
+1149 
-1156 ENTYFCAKYFD
+1156 
-1167 EAPVEPSSKPTVAP
+1167 
-1181 SSEPTVTPSSKPT
+1181 
-1194 VAPSSEPTVTPSSE
+1194 
-1208 PTVEPSE
+1208 
-1215 EPIATPTAEPTKVP
+1215 PTAEPTKAP

-1259 TPTAEPTKAPMI
+1259 TPTAAPTI
-1271 TPVPSDDPTESA
+1271 TSVPSDDPTESA

-1304 RVIASVKKVSNLPV
+1304 RVIVSVKKVSNLPV
-1318 KSKLQLAAGK
+1318 KQKLQLAAGK

-1379 ANGLQKRLTIRV
+1379 ANGLQKKITIRV

-1424 YASATVFWVS
+1424 YASAAVFWVS

>member
-130 LTLTYS
+130 LTLNYS

-192 PSSTASAGGNVSTDQ
+192 PSSTASAGGNVSADQ

-504 KTIRAIDPD
+504 KTIRDIDPD

-559 KKVRLATKD
+559 EKVRLATKD

-581 ADGNGSYDAENADRW
+581 ADGNGSYDTENADRW
-596 IELLD
+596 IALLD

-662 VSPSAEP
+662 VSPSAG
-669 TKAPTVTEKPTTE
+669 

-730 VTEKPTAEPTKAPTV
+730 VTVKPTAEPTKAPTV
-745 TVKPTAKPTKAPTV
+745 TEKPTAKPIKTPT
-759 TEKPTAE
+759 PTAE
-766 PTKAPTVT
+766 PTKA
-774 TAPDK
+774 
-779 EIQEAP
+779 
-785 STALTIVARTSTS
+785 
-798 LTVQATVA
+798 
-806 APAGKSYEYT
+806 
-816 IDGTSWQTQTTF
+816 
-828 TDLQPATSY
+828 
-837 TVSVRYAETDNYQ
+837 
-850 ASMISDHTLTGGT
+850 
-863 LVEDVYKIDLSK
+863 
-875 LDDTTYVDG
+875 
-884 MFSKDD
+884 
-890 ATGKSYAAS
+890 
-899 YDASSN
+899 
-905 ALTLSG
+905 
-911 TDHTF
+911 
-916 ELVADNAKVKII
+916 
-928 LKKGVSAALCGVTC
+928 
-942 GNISSE
+942 
-948 DDTSLEMVRGSNT
+948 
-961 TGSIEAANVIVSGG
+961 
-975 TNNTEKIMADTIAVK
+975 
-990 GGSLTA
+990 
-996 VAAKES
+996 
-1002 NKTALSADTITI
+1002 
-1014 TDGEVTAI
+1014 
-1022 GDGTGGALYADSK
+1022 
-1035 ISLIG
+1035 
-1040 GTLTV
+1040 
-1045 KAGPNKTEKSAI
+1045 
-1057 DVKSDESSVILVGDI
+1057 
-1072 KIINQTDGALGTDD
+1072 
-1086 LFSKET
+1086 
-1092 ISTGGTTTKLVTVTF
+1092 
-1107 DTVDEVWTVTVEQG
+1107 
-1121 SDIILP
+1121 
-1127 NRPKENLILR
+1127 
-1137 WYSDRDVQGYAP
+1137 
-1149 GIIYTVQ
+1149 
-1156 ENTYFCAKYFD
+1156 
-1167 EAPVEPSSKPTVAP
+1167 
-1181 SSEPTVTPSSKPT
+1181 
-1194 VAPSSEPTVTPSSE
+1194 
-1208 PTVEPSE
+1208 
-1215 EPIATPTAEPTKVP
+1215 P

-1238 PTPTAEP
+1238 PEPTAEP

-1259 TPTAEPTKAPMI
+1259 TPTAEPTKAPKPTAAPIKTPKPTDAPMI

>member
-192 PSSTASAGGNVSTDQ
+192 PSSTASAGGNVSADQ
-207 IAITRSVGSGTNDYY
+207 IAIESGVAQGNNEYY
-222 AEYSFSITNNSSE
+222 GEYWFKIKNNSSE
-235 TVRGIQILIPTSGS
+235 TVRGIQILLPTSGQ
-249 VDVGYVEG
+249 VTVTTEYGY
-257 FSAVYDAALGGVV
+257 SASYDESLGGIVV
-270 AYYSTEIAAGATVSS
+270 YYSAELAAGATTG
-285 SSNKVGFGKQPSISV
+285 NEDTKIGFSKQPSITA
-300 GESNVIAVNCAGPST
+300 GTARVIAVNCAGPST

-401 YPRDVGS
+401 YPRDGGS

-559 KKVRLATKD
+559 EKVRLATKD

-581 ADGNGSYDAENADRW
+581 ADGNGSYDTENADRW
-596 IELLD
+596 IALLD

-662 VSPSAEP
+662 VSPSAG
-669 TKAPTVTEKPTTE
+669 

-705 KPTAKPTKA
+705 KPTA
-714 PTVTEKPTA
+714 
-723 EPTKAPT
+723 
-730 VTEKPTAEPTKAPTV
+730 EPTKAPTV
-745 TVKPTAKPTKAPTV
+745 TVKPTAEPMKAPTV
-759 TEKPTAE
+759 TEKPTA
-766 PTKAPTVT
+766 K
-774 TAPDK
+774 
-779 EIQEAP
+779 
-785 STALTIVARTSTS
+785 
-798 LTVQATVA
+798 
-806 APAGKSYEYT
+806 
-816 IDGTSWQTQTTF
+816 
-828 TDLQPATSY
+828 
-837 TVSVRYAETDNYQ
+837 
-850 ASMISDHTLTGGT
+850 
-863 LVEDVYKIDLSK
+863 
-875 LDDTTYVDG
+875 
-884 MFSKDD
+884 
-890 ATGKSYAAS
+890 
-899 YDASSN
+899 
-905 ALTLSG
+905 
-911 TDHTF
+911 
-916 ELVADNAKVKII
+916 
-928 LKKGVSAALCGVTC
+928 
-942 GNISSE
+942 
-948 DDTSLEMVRGSNT
+948 
-961 TGSIEAANVIVSGG
+961 
-975 TNNTEKIMADTIAVK
+975 
-990 GGSLTA
+990 
-996 VAAKES
+996 
-1002 NKTALSADTITI
+1002 
-1014 TDGEVTAI
+1014 
-1022 GDGTGGALYADSK
+1022 
-1035 ISLIG
+1035 
-1040 GTLTV
+1040 
-1045 KAGPNKTEKSAI
+1045 
-1057 DVKSDESSVILVGDI
+1057 
-1072 KIINQTDGALGTDD
+1072 
-1086 LFSKET
+1086 
-1092 ISTGGTTTKLVTVTF
+1092 
-1107 DTVDEVWTVTVEQG
+1107 
-1121 SDIILP
+1121 
-1127 NRPKENLILR
+1127 
-1137 WYSDRDVQGYAP
+1137 
-1149 GIIYTVQ
+1149 
-1156 ENTYFCAKYFD
+1156 
-1167 EAPVEPSSKPTVAP
+1167 
-1181 SSEPTVTPSSKPT
+1181 
-1194 VAPSSEPTVTPSSE
+1194 
-1208 PTVEPSE
+1208 
-1215 EPIATPTAEPTKVP
+1215 
-1229 EPTAAPIKT
+1229 PIKT

-1259 TPTAEPTKAPMI
+1259 EPTAEPTKAPEPTAAPIKTPTPTAAPTI
-1271 TPVPSDDPTESA
+1271 TSVPSDDPTESA

-1379 ANGLQKRLTIRV
+1379 ANGLQKKITIRV

>member
-504 KTIRAIDPD
+504 KTIRDVDPD

-559 KKVRLATKD
+559 EKVRLATKD

-581 ADGNGSYDAENADRW
+581 ADGNGSYDTENADRW
-596 IELLD
+596 IALLD

-669 TKAPTVTEKPTTE
+669 TKAPTVTEKPTAE
-682 PTKAPTVTEKPTTE
+682 PTKAPTVTVKPTAE
-696 PTKAPTVTV
+696 PTKTPTVTV

-723 EPTKAPT
+723 KPIKTPT
-730 VTEKPTAEPTKAPTV
+730 PTAEPTKAPE
-745 TVKPTAKPTKAPTV
+745 PTAAPIKTP
-759 TEKPTAE
+759 EPTAE
-766 PTKAPTVT
+766 PTKA
-774 TAPDK
+774 
-779 EIQEAP
+779 
-785 STALTIVARTSTS
+785 
-798 LTVQATVA
+798 
-806 APAGKSYEYT
+806 
-816 IDGTSWQTQTTF
+816 
-828 TDLQPATSY
+828 
-837 TVSVRYAETDNYQ
+837 
-850 ASMISDHTLTGGT
+850 
-863 LVEDVYKIDLSK
+863 
-875 LDDTTYVDG
+875 
-884 MFSKDD
+884 
-890 ATGKSYAAS
+890 
-899 YDASSN
+899 
-905 ALTLSG
+905 
-911 TDHTF
+911 
-916 ELVADNAKVKII
+916 
-928 LKKGVSAALCGVTC
+928 
-942 GNISSE
+942 
-948 DDTSLEMVRGSNT
+948 
-961 TGSIEAANVIVSGG
+961 
-975 TNNTEKIMADTIAVK
+975 
-990 GGSLTA
+990 
-996 VAAKES
+996 
-1002 NKTALSADTITI
+1002 
-1014 TDGEVTAI
+1014 
-1022 GDGTGGALYADSK
+1022 
-1035 ISLIG
+1035 
-1040 GTLTV
+1040 
-1045 KAGPNKTEKSAI
+1045 
-1057 DVKSDESSVILVGDI
+1057 
-1072 KIINQTDGALGTDD
+1072 
-1086 LFSKET
+1086 
-1092 ISTGGTTTKLVTVTF
+1092 
-1107 DTVDEVWTVTVEQG
+1107 
-1121 SDIILP
+1121 
-1127 NRPKENLILR
+1127 
-1137 WYSDRDVQGYAP
+1137 
-1149 GIIYTVQ
+1149 
-1156 ENTYFCAKYFD
+1156 
-1167 EAPVEPSSKPTVAP
+1167 
-1181 SSEPTVTPSSKPT
+1181 
-1194 VAPSSEPTVTPSSE
+1194 
-1208 PTVEPSE
+1208 
-1215 EPIATPTAEPTKVP
+1215 P

-1259 TPTAEPTKAPMI
+1259 TPTAAPTI
-1271 TPVPSDDPTESA
+1271 TSVPSDDPTESA

-1379 ANGLQKRLTIRV
+1379 ANGLQKKITIRV
-1391 MKKAVKKIKL
+1391 MKKVVKKIKL

>member
-1 MTKKWRRVYA
+1 M
-11 WVLTVAMVL
+11 
-20 SMANLPIT
+20 
-28 IAKAAS
+28 
-34 TQNLTVK
+34 
-41 SGATSVTIAKN
+41 
-52 EYGDDYIGDMFF
+52 
-64 NIPDALKTK
+64 
-73 SAISSNKVTSMTVKI
+73 
-88 TIKSFTQGSGAKAQ
+88 
-102 AFIFAQPDASGDWN
+102 
-116 WNQSSTAELVTGSQ
+116 
-130 LTLTYS
+130 
-136 FADMDWKGGTT
+136 
-147 LGNLGVRFAN
+147 
-157 AAEGSTV
+157 
-164 SYSVDSAVIN
+164 
-174 MADSGSS
+174 
-181 ATSKPSSATSK
+181 
-192 PSSTASAGGNVSTDQ
+192 
-207 IAITRSVGSGTNDYY
+207 
-222 AEYSFSITNNSSE
+222 
-235 TVRGIQILIPTSGS
+235 
-249 VDVGYVEG
+249 
-257 FSAVYDAALGGVV
+257 

-401 YPRDVGS
+401 YPRDAGS

-504 KTIRAIDPD
+504 KTIRDIDPD

-559 KKVRLATKD
+559 EKVRLATKD
-568 GTPIFVTEFGICS
+568 GTPIFVTEFGVCS
-581 ADGNGSYDAENADRW
+581 ADGNGSYDTENADRW
-596 IELLD
+596 IALLD

-648 CRAHEEKENASYPA
+648 CRAHEEKENASYPV

-669 TKAPTVTEKPTTE
+669 TNK
-682 PTKAPTVTEKPTTE
+682 
-696 PTKAPTVTV
+696 
-705 KPTAKPTKA
+705 
-714 PTVTEKPTA
+714 
-723 EPTKAPT
+723 
-730 VTEKPTAEPTKAPTV
+730 
-745 TVKPTAKPTKAPTV
+745 
-759 TEKPTAE
+759 
-766 PTKAPTVT
+766 PTVT

-816 IDGTSWQTQTTF
+816 IDGTSWQTQTIF

-890 ATGKSYAAS
+890 AIGKSYAAS

-905 ALTLSG
+905 ELTLSG

-975 TNNTEKIMADTIAVK
+975 TNNTEQIMADTIAVK

-1002 NKTALSADTITI
+1002 NKTALSADKITI

-1149 GIIYTVQ
+1149 GIICTVQ

-1167 EAPVEPSSKPTVAP
+1167 KAPVEPSSKPTVAP

-1194 VAPSSEPTVTPSSE
+1194 VAPSSEPTV
-1208 PTVEPSE
+1208 EPSE
-1215 EPIATPTAEPTKVP
+1215 EPIATPTAEPTK
-1229 EPTAAPIKT
+1229 
-1238 PTPTAEP
+1238 
-1245 TKAPE
+1245 APE
-1250 PTAAPIKTP
+1250 PTA
-1259 TPTAEPTKAPMI
+1259 APMI

-1289 TITPTQ
+1289 TITPMQ

-1318 KSKLQLAAGK
+1318 KQKLQLAAGK

-1379 ANGLQKRLTIRV
+1379 ANGLQKKITIRV

-1424 YASATVFWVS
+1424 YASAKVFWVS

>member
-192 PSSTASAGGNVSTDQ
+192 PSSTASAGGNVSADQ

-504 KTIRAIDPD
+504 KTIRDIDPD

-559 KKVRLATKD
+559 EKVRLATKD

-581 ADGNGSYDAENADRW
+581 ADGNGSYDTENADRW
-596 IELLD
+596 IALLD

-662 VSPSAEP
+662 VSPSAG
-669 TKAPTVTEKPTTE
+669 

-705 KPTAKPTKA
+705 
-714 PTVTEKPTA
+714 
-723 EPTKAPT
+723 
-730 VTEKPTAEPTKAPTV
+730 KPTAEPTKAPTV

-759 TEKPTAE
+759 TEKPTA
-766 PTKAPTVT
+766 K
-774 TAPDK
+774 
-779 EIQEAP
+779 
-785 STALTIVARTSTS
+785 
-798 LTVQATVA
+798 
-806 APAGKSYEYT
+806 
-816 IDGTSWQTQTTF
+816 
-828 TDLQPATSY
+828 
-837 TVSVRYAETDNYQ
+837 
-850 ASMISDHTLTGGT
+850 
-863 LVEDVYKIDLSK
+863 
-875 LDDTTYVDG
+875 
-884 MFSKDD
+884 
-890 ATGKSYAAS
+890 
-899 YDASSN
+899 
-905 ALTLSG
+905 
-911 TDHTF
+911 
-916 ELVADNAKVKII
+916 
-928 LKKGVSAALCGVTC
+928 
-942 GNISSE
+942 
-948 DDTSLEMVRGSNT
+948 
-961 TGSIEAANVIVSGG
+961 
-975 TNNTEKIMADTIAVK
+975 
-990 GGSLTA
+990 
-996 VAAKES
+996 
-1002 NKTALSADTITI
+1002 
-1014 TDGEVTAI
+1014 
-1022 GDGTGGALYADSK
+1022 
-1035 ISLIG
+1035 
-1040 GTLTV
+1040 
-1045 KAGPNKTEKSAI
+1045 
-1057 DVKSDESSVILVGDI
+1057 
-1072 KIINQTDGALGTDD
+1072 
-1086 LFSKET
+1086 
-1092 ISTGGTTTKLVTVTF
+1092 
-1107 DTVDEVWTVTVEQG
+1107 
-1121 SDIILP
+1121 
-1127 NRPKENLILR
+1127 
-1137 WYSDRDVQGYAP
+1137 
-1149 GIIYTVQ
+1149 
-1156 ENTYFCAKYFD
+1156 
-1167 EAPVEPSSKPTVAP
+1167 
-1181 SSEPTVTPSSKPT
+1181 
-1194 VAPSSEPTVTPSSE
+1194 
-1208 PTVEPSE
+1208 
-1215 EPIATPTAEPTKVP
+1215 
-1229 EPTAAPIKT
+1229 PIKT

-1259 TPTAEPTKAPMI
+1259 TPTDAPMI

-1379 ANGLQKRLTIRV
+1379 ANGLQKKITIRV

>member
-192 PSSTASAGGNVSTDQ
+192 PSSTASAGGNVSADQ
-207 IAITRSVGSGTNDYY
+207 IAIESGVAQGNNEYY
-222 AEYSFSITNNSSE
+222 GEYWFKIKNNSSE
-235 TVRGIQILIPTSGS
+235 TVRGIQILLPTSGQ
-249 VDVGYVEG
+249 VTVTTEYGY
-257 FSAVYDAALGGVV
+257 SASYDESLGGIVV
-270 AYYSTEIAAGATVSS
+270 YYSAELAAGATTG
-285 SSNKVGFGKQPSISV
+285 NEDTKIGFSKQPSITA
-300 GESNVIAVNCAGPST
+300 GTARVIAVNCAGPST

-504 KTIRAIDPD
+504 KTIRDIDPD

-542 IMYTFHFYSAT
+542 IMYTCHFYSAT
-553 HKENLM
+553 HKEDLM
-559 KKVRLATKD
+559 KKVRQATKD

-581 ADGNGSYDAENADRW
+581 ADGNGSYDPESADRW
-596 IELLD
+596 IALLD

-648 CRAHEEKENASYPA
+648 CRAHEEKENASYPV
-662 VSPSAEP
+662 VSPSAE
-669 TKAPTVTEKPTTE
+669 
-682 PTKAPTVTEKPTTE
+682 
-696 PTKAPTVTV
+696 
-705 KPTAKPTKA
+705 PTKA

-730 VTEKPTAEPTKAPTV
+730 VTEKPTAEPTNK
-745 TVKPTAKPTKAPTV
+745 
-759 TEKPTAE
+759 
-766 PTKAPTVT
+766 PTVT

-905 ALTLSG
+905 ELTLSG

-975 TNNTEKIMADTIAVK
+975 TNNTEQIMADTIAVK

-1002 NKTALSADTITI
+1002 NKTALSADKITI

-1022 GDGTGGALYADSK
+1022 GDGTGGALYADSQ

-1167 EAPVEPSSKPTVAP
+1167 KAPVEPSSKPTVAP
-1181 SSEPTVTPSSKPT
+1181 SSEPTVTPSS
-1194 VAPSSEPTVTPSSE
+1194 EPTVVPSSE

-1215 EPIATPTAEPTKVP
+1215 EPIA
-1229 EPTAAPIKT
+1229 
-1238 PTPTAEP
+1238 TPTAEP

-1259 TPTAEPTKAPMI
+1259 TPTAEPTKAPTVTEKPTAEPTDAPAI
-1271 TPVPSDDPTESA
+1271 TPVPSDDPTESV

-1289 TITPTQ
+1289 TVTPTQ
-1295 KPGIQATGM
+1295 KPGIQATGI

-1318 KSKLQLAAGK
+1318 KQKLQLAAGK
-1328 SMQLTVTLLPT
+1328 SMQLTVTLLPI

-1379 ANGLQKRLTIRV
+1379 ANGLQKKITIRV

-1424 YASATVFWVS
+1424 YASAKVFWVS

>member
-192 PSSTASAGGNVSTDQ
+192 PSSTASAGGNVSADQ
-207 IAITRSVGSGTNDYY
+207 IAIESGVAQGNNEYY
-222 AEYSFSITNNSSE
+222 GEYWFKIKNNSSE
-235 TVRGIQILIPTSGS
+235 TVRGIQILLPTSGQ
-249 VDVGYVEG
+249 VTVTTEYGY
-257 FSAVYDAALGGVV
+257 SASYDESLGGIVV
-270 AYYSTEIAAGATVSS
+270 YYSAELAAGATTG
-285 SSNKVGFGKQPSISV
+285 NEDTKIGFSKQPSITA
-300 GESNVIAVNCAGPST
+300 GTARVIAVNCAGPST

-401 YPRDVGS
+401 YPRDGGS

-559 KKVRLATKD
+559 EKVRLATKD

-581 ADGNGSYDAENADRW
+581 ADGNGSYDTENADRW
-596 IELLD
+596 IALLD

-662 VSPSAEP
+662 VSPSAG
-669 TKAPTVTEKPTTE
+669 

-705 KPTAKPTKA
+705 
-714 PTVTEKPTA
+714 
-723 EPTKAPT
+723 
-730 VTEKPTAEPTKAPTV
+730 KPTAEPTKAPTV

-774 TAPDK
+774 
-779 EIQEAP
+779 
-785 STALTIVARTSTS
+785 V
-798 LTVQATVA
+798 
-806 APAGKSYEYT
+806 
-816 IDGTSWQTQTTF
+816 
-828 TDLQPATSY
+828 
-837 TVSVRYAETDNYQ
+837 
-850 ASMISDHTLTGGT
+850 
-863 LVEDVYKIDLSK
+863 
-875 LDDTTYVDG
+875 
-884 MFSKDD
+884 
-890 ATGKSYAAS
+890 
-899 YDASSN
+899 
-905 ALTLSG
+905 
-911 TDHTF
+911 
-916 ELVADNAKVKII
+916 
-928 LKKGVSAALCGVTC
+928 
-942 GNISSE
+942 
-948 DDTSLEMVRGSNT
+948 
-961 TGSIEAANVIVSGG
+961 
-975 TNNTEKIMADTIAVK
+975 
-990 GGSLTA
+990 
-996 VAAKES
+996 
-1002 NKTALSADTITI
+1002 
-1014 TDGEVTAI
+1014 
-1022 GDGTGGALYADSK
+1022 
-1035 ISLIG
+1035 
-1040 GTLTV
+1040 
-1045 KAGPNKTEKSAI
+1045 
-1057 DVKSDESSVILVGDI
+1057 
-1072 KIINQTDGALGTDD
+1072 
-1086 LFSKET
+1086 
-1092 ISTGGTTTKLVTVTF
+1092 
-1107 DTVDEVWTVTVEQG
+1107 
-1121 SDIILP
+1121 
-1127 NRPKENLILR
+1127 
-1137 WYSDRDVQGYAP
+1137 
-1149 GIIYTVQ
+1149 
-1156 ENTYFCAKYFD
+1156 
-1167 EAPVEPSSKPTVAP
+1167 KPTAEP
-1181 SSEPTVTPSSKPT
+1181 TKAPTVTEKPT
-1194 VAPSSEPTVTPSSE
+1194 AKPIKTP
-1208 PTVEPSE
+1208 
-1215 EPIATPTAEPTKVP
+1215 TPTAEPTKAPEPTAAPIKTPEPTAEPTKAP

-1259 TPTAEPTKAPMI
+1259 TPTAAPTI
-1271 TPVPSDDPTESA
+1271 TSVPSDDPTESA

-1379 ANGLQKRLTIRV
+1379 ANGLQKKITIRV

>member
-20 SMANLPIT
+20 SMVNLPIT

-300 GESNVIAVNCAGPST
+300 GKSSVIAVNCAGPST

-559 KKVRLATKD
+559 EKVRLATKD

-596 IELLD
+596 IALLD

-669 TKAPTVTEKPTTE
+669 TKAPTVTVKPTAE

-705 KPTAKPTKA
+705 KPTAEPTKA
-714 PTVTEKPTA
+714 PTVTVKPTA

-730 VTEKPTAEPTKAPTV
+730 VTEKPTAEPTNK
-745 TVKPTAKPTKAPTV
+745 
-759 TEKPTAE
+759 
-766 PTKAPTVT
+766 PTVT

-779 EIQEAP
+779 GIQEAP

-905 ALTLSG
+905 ELTLSG

-975 TNNTEKIMADTIAVK
+975 TNNTEQIMADTIAVK

-1002 NKTALSADTITI
+1002 NKTALSADKITI

-1167 EAPVEPSSKPTVAP
+1167 KAPVEPSSKPTVAP
-1181 SSEPTVTPSSKPT
+1181 SSEPTVTSSSKPT
-1194 VAPSSEPTVTPSSE
+1194 VAPSSE

-1215 EPIATPTAEPTKVP
+1215 EPIATPTAEPTK
-1229 EPTAAPIKT
+1229 
-1238 PTPTAEP
+1238 
-1245 TKAPE
+1245 APE
-1250 PTAAPIKTP
+1250 PTA
-1259 TPTAEPTKAPMI
+1259 APMI

-1289 TITPTQ
+1289 TITPMQ

-1318 KSKLQLAAGK
+1318 KQKLQLAAGK

-1379 ANGLQKRLTIRV
+1379 ANGLQKKITIRV

-1424 YASATVFWVS
+1424 YASAKVFWVS

>member
-342 SVQKVDGYAAPIMVD
+342 SVQKVDSYAAPIMVD

-581 ADGNGSYDAENADRW
+581 ADGNGSYDTENADRW
-596 IELLD
+596 IALLD

-682 PTKAPTVTEKPTTE
+682 PTKAPTVT
-696 PTKAPTVTV
+696 V
-705 KPTAKPTKA
+705 
-714 PTVTEKPTA
+714 KPTA

-730 VTEKPTAEPTKAPTV
+730 VTEKPTAKPIKTPT
-745 TVKPTAKPTKAPTV
+745 
-759 TEKPTAE
+759 PTAE
-766 PTKAPTVT
+766 PTKAPEPT
-774 TAPDK
+774 
-779 EIQEAP
+779 
-785 STALTIVARTSTS
+785 
-798 LTVQATVA
+798 A
-806 APAGKSYEYT
+806 AP
-816 IDGTSWQTQTTF
+816 I
-828 TDLQPATSY
+828 
-837 TVSVRYAETDNYQ
+837 
-850 ASMISDHTLTGGT
+850 
-863 LVEDVYKIDLSK
+863 
-875 LDDTTYVDG
+875 
-884 MFSKDD
+884 
-890 ATGKSYAAS
+890 
-899 YDASSN
+899 
-905 ALTLSG
+905 
-911 TDHTF
+911 
-916 ELVADNAKVKII
+916 
-928 LKKGVSAALCGVTC
+928 
-942 GNISSE
+942 
-948 DDTSLEMVRGSNT
+948 
-961 TGSIEAANVIVSGG
+961 
-975 TNNTEKIMADTIAVK
+975 
-990 GGSLTA
+990 
-996 VAAKES
+996 
-1002 NKTALSADTITI
+1002 KTP
-1014 TDGEVTAI
+1014 E
-1022 GDGTGGALYADSK
+1022 
-1035 ISLIG
+1035 
-1040 GTLTV
+1040 
-1045 KAGPNKTEKSAI
+1045 
-1057 DVKSDESSVILVGDI
+1057 
-1072 KIINQTDGALGTDD
+1072 
-1086 LFSKET
+1086 
-1092 ISTGGTTTKLVTVTF
+1092 
-1107 DTVDEVWTVTVEQG
+1107 
-1121 SDIILP
+1121 
-1127 NRPKENLILR
+1127 
-1137 WYSDRDVQGYAP
+1137 
-1149 GIIYTVQ
+1149 
-1156 ENTYFCAKYFD
+1156 
-1167 EAPVEPSSKPTVAP
+1167 
-1181 SSEPTVTPSSKPT
+1181 
-1194 VAPSSEPTVTPSSE
+1194 
-1208 PTVEPSE
+1208 
-1215 EPIATPTAEPTKVP
+1215 PTAEPTKAP

-1259 TPTAEPTKAPMI
+1259 TPTAAPTI
-1271 TPVPSDDPTESA
+1271 TSVPSDDPTESA

>member
-342 SVQKVDGYAAPIMVD
+342 SVQKVDSYAAPIMVD

-581 ADGNGSYDAENADRW
+581 ADGNGSYDTENADRW
-596 IELLD
+596 IALLD

-682 PTKAPTVTEKPTTE
+682 PTKAPTVTVRPTAE

-730 VTEKPTAEPTKAPTV
+730 VTEKPTAK
-745 TVKPTAKPTKAPTV
+745 
-759 TEKPTAE
+759 
-766 PTKAPTVT
+766 
-774 TAPDK
+774 
-779 EIQEAP
+779 
-785 STALTIVARTSTS
+785 
-798 LTVQATVA
+798 
-806 APAGKSYEYT
+806 
-816 IDGTSWQTQTTF
+816 
-828 TDLQPATSY
+828 
-837 TVSVRYAETDNYQ
+837 
-850 ASMISDHTLTGGT
+850 
-863 LVEDVYKIDLSK
+863 
-875 LDDTTYVDG
+875 
-884 MFSKDD
+884 
-890 ATGKSYAAS
+890 
-899 YDASSN
+899 
-905 ALTLSG
+905 
-911 TDHTF
+911 
-916 ELVADNAKVKII
+916 
-928 LKKGVSAALCGVTC
+928 
-942 GNISSE
+942 
-948 DDTSLEMVRGSNT
+948 
-961 TGSIEAANVIVSGG
+961 
-975 TNNTEKIMADTIAVK
+975 
-990 GGSLTA
+990 
-996 VAAKES
+996 
-1002 NKTALSADTITI
+1002 
-1014 TDGEVTAI
+1014 
-1022 GDGTGGALYADSK
+1022 
-1035 ISLIG
+1035 
-1040 GTLTV
+1040 
-1045 KAGPNKTEKSAI
+1045 
-1057 DVKSDESSVILVGDI
+1057 
-1072 KIINQTDGALGTDD
+1072 
-1086 LFSKET
+1086 
-1092 ISTGGTTTKLVTVTF
+1092 
-1107 DTVDEVWTVTVEQG
+1107 
-1121 SDIILP
+1121 
-1127 NRPKENLILR
+1127 
-1137 WYSDRDVQGYAP
+1137 
-1149 GIIYTVQ
+1149 
-1156 ENTYFCAKYFD
+1156 
-1167 EAPVEPSSKPTVAP
+1167 
-1181 SSEPTVTPSSKPT
+1181 
-1194 VAPSSEPTVTPSSE
+1194 
-1208 PTVEPSE
+1208 
-1215 EPIATPTAEPTKVP
+1215 
-1229 EPTAAPIKT
+1229 PIKT

-1259 TPTAEPTKAPMI
+1259 EPTAEPTKAPEPTAAPIKTPTPTAAPTI
-1271 TPVPSDDPTESA
+1271 TSVPSDDPTESA

>member
-11 WVLTVAMVL
+11 WVLIVAMVL

-130 LTLTYS
+130 LTITYS

-192 PSSTASAGGNVSTDQ
+192 PSSTASAGGNVSADQ

-401 YPRDVGS
+401 YPRDGGS

-542 IMYTFHFYSAT
+542 IMYTFHFYSAS

-581 ADGNGSYDAENADRW
+581 ADGNGSYDPENADRW
-596 IELLD
+596 IALLD

-669 TKAPTVTEKPTTE
+669 TKAPTVTEKPTAE
-682 PTKAPTVTEKPTTE
+682 PTKAPTVTVKPTAE
-696 PTKAPTVTV
+696 PTKTPTVTV

-730 VTEKPTAEPTKAPTV
+730 VTEKPTAKPIKTPT
-745 TVKPTAKPTKAPTV
+745 
-759 TEKPTAE
+759 PTAE
-766 PTKAPTVT
+766 PTKAPEPT
-774 TAPDK
+774 
-779 EIQEAP
+779 
-785 STALTIVARTSTS
+785 
-798 LTVQATVA
+798 A
-806 APAGKSYEYT
+806 AP
-816 IDGTSWQTQTTF
+816 I
-828 TDLQPATSY
+828 
-837 TVSVRYAETDNYQ
+837 
-850 ASMISDHTLTGGT
+850 
-863 LVEDVYKIDLSK
+863 
-875 LDDTTYVDG
+875 
-884 MFSKDD
+884 
-890 ATGKSYAAS
+890 
-899 YDASSN
+899 
-905 ALTLSG
+905 
-911 TDHTF
+911 
-916 ELVADNAKVKII
+916 
-928 LKKGVSAALCGVTC
+928 
-942 GNISSE
+942 
-948 DDTSLEMVRGSNT
+948 
-961 TGSIEAANVIVSGG
+961 
-975 TNNTEKIMADTIAVK
+975 
-990 GGSLTA
+990 
-996 VAAKES
+996 
-1002 NKTALSADTITI
+1002 KTP
-1014 TDGEVTAI
+1014 E
-1022 GDGTGGALYADSK
+1022 
-1035 ISLIG
+1035 
-1040 GTLTV
+1040 
-1045 KAGPNKTEKSAI
+1045 
-1057 DVKSDESSVILVGDI
+1057 
-1072 KIINQTDGALGTDD
+1072 
-1086 LFSKET
+1086 
-1092 ISTGGTTTKLVTVTF
+1092 
-1107 DTVDEVWTVTVEQG
+1107 
-1121 SDIILP
+1121 
-1127 NRPKENLILR
+1127 
-1137 WYSDRDVQGYAP
+1137 
-1149 GIIYTVQ
+1149 
-1156 ENTYFCAKYFD
+1156 
-1167 EAPVEPSSKPTVAP
+1167 
-1181 SSEPTVTPSSKPT
+1181 
-1194 VAPSSEPTVTPSSE
+1194 
-1208 PTVEPSE
+1208 
-1215 EPIATPTAEPTKVP
+1215 PTAEPTKAP

-1259 TPTAEPTKAPMI
+1259 TPTAAPTI
-1271 TPVPSDDPTESA
+1271 TSVPSDDPTESA

-1379 ANGLQKRLTIRV
+1379 ANGLQKKITIRV

>member
-192 PSSTASAGGNVSTDQ
+192 PSSTASAGGNVSADQ

-504 KTIRAIDPD
+504 KTIRDIDPD

-559 KKVRLATKD
+559 EKVRLATKD

-581 ADGNGSYDAENADRW
+581 ADGNGSYDTENADRW
-596 IELLD
+596 IALLD

-662 VSPSAEP
+662 VSPSAG
-669 TKAPTVTEKPTTE
+669 

-705 KPTAKPTKA
+705 
-714 PTVTEKPTA
+714 
-723 EPTKAPT
+723 
-730 VTEKPTAEPTKAPTV
+730 KPTAEPTKAPTV

-759 TEKPTAE
+759 TEKPTAK
-766 PTKAPTVT
+766 P
-774 TAPDK
+774 
-779 EIQEAP
+779 I
-785 STALTIVARTSTS
+785 
-798 LTVQATVA
+798 
-806 APAGKSYEYT
+806 
-816 IDGTSWQTQTTF
+816 
-828 TDLQPATSY
+828 
-837 TVSVRYAETDNYQ
+837 
-850 ASMISDHTLTGGT
+850 
-863 LVEDVYKIDLSK
+863 
-875 LDDTTYVDG
+875 
-884 MFSKDD
+884 
-890 ATGKSYAAS
+890 
-899 YDASSN
+899 
-905 ALTLSG
+905 
-911 TDHTF
+911 
-916 ELVADNAKVKII
+916 
-928 LKKGVSAALCGVTC
+928 
-942 GNISSE
+942 
-948 DDTSLEMVRGSNT
+948 
-961 TGSIEAANVIVSGG
+961 
-975 TNNTEKIMADTIAVK
+975 
-990 GGSLTA
+990 
-996 VAAKES
+996 
-1002 NKTALSADTITI
+1002 KT
-1014 TDGEVTAI
+1014 
-1022 GDGTGGALYADSK
+1022 
-1035 ISLIG
+1035 
-1040 GTLTV
+1040 
-1045 KAGPNKTEKSAI
+1045 P
-1057 DVKSDESSVILVGDI
+1057 
-1072 KIINQTDGALGTDD
+1072 
-1086 LFSKET
+1086 
-1092 ISTGGTTTKLVTVTF
+1092 
-1107 DTVDEVWTVTVEQG
+1107 
-1121 SDIILP
+1121 
-1127 NRPKENLILR
+1127 
-1137 WYSDRDVQGYAP
+1137 
-1149 GIIYTVQ
+1149 
-1156 ENTYFCAKYFD
+1156 
-1167 EAPVEPSSKPTVAP
+1167 
-1181 SSEPTVTPSSKPT
+1181 
-1194 VAPSSEPTVTPSSE
+1194 
-1208 PTVEPSE
+1208 
-1215 EPIATPTAEPTKVP
+1215 TPTAEPTKAPEPTAAPIKTPEPTAEPTKAP

-1259 TPTAEPTKAPMI
+1259 TPTAAPTI
-1271 TPVPSDDPTESA
+1271 TSVPSDDPTESA

-1339 GAKPQKLTYTSSKP
+1339 GAKLQKLTYTSSKP

-1379 ANGLQKRLTIRV
+1379 ANGLQKKITIRV

>member
-130 LTLTYS
+130 LTLNYS

-192 PSSTASAGGNVSTDQ
+192 PSSTASAGGNVSADQ

-504 KTIRAIDPD
+504 KTIRDIDPD

-559 KKVRLATKD
+559 EKVRLATKD

-581 ADGNGSYDAENADRW
+581 ADGNGSYDTENADRW
-596 IELLD
+596 IALLD

-662 VSPSAEP
+662 VSPSAG
-669 TKAPTVTEKPTTE
+669 

-705 KPTAKPTKA
+705 KPTA
-714 PTVTEKPTA
+714 

-730 VTEKPTAEPTKAPTV
+730 VTEKPTAKPIKTPT
-745 TVKPTAKPTKAPTV
+745 
-759 TEKPTAE
+759 PTAE
-766 PTKAPTVT
+766 PTKA
-774 TAPDK
+774 
-779 EIQEAP
+779 
-785 STALTIVARTSTS
+785 
-798 LTVQATVA
+798 
-806 APAGKSYEYT
+806 
-816 IDGTSWQTQTTF
+816 
-828 TDLQPATSY
+828 
-837 TVSVRYAETDNYQ
+837 
-850 ASMISDHTLTGGT
+850 
-863 LVEDVYKIDLSK
+863 
-875 LDDTTYVDG
+875 
-884 MFSKDD
+884 
-890 ATGKSYAAS
+890 
-899 YDASSN
+899 
-905 ALTLSG
+905 
-911 TDHTF
+911 
-916 ELVADNAKVKII
+916 
-928 LKKGVSAALCGVTC
+928 
-942 GNISSE
+942 
-948 DDTSLEMVRGSNT
+948 
-961 TGSIEAANVIVSGG
+961 
-975 TNNTEKIMADTIAVK
+975 
-990 GGSLTA
+990 
-996 VAAKES
+996 
-1002 NKTALSADTITI
+1002 
-1014 TDGEVTAI
+1014 
-1022 GDGTGGALYADSK
+1022 
-1035 ISLIG
+1035 
-1040 GTLTV
+1040 
-1045 KAGPNKTEKSAI
+1045 
-1057 DVKSDESSVILVGDI
+1057 
-1072 KIINQTDGALGTDD
+1072 
-1086 LFSKET
+1086 
-1092 ISTGGTTTKLVTVTF
+1092 
-1107 DTVDEVWTVTVEQG
+1107 
-1121 SDIILP
+1121 
-1127 NRPKENLILR
+1127 
-1137 WYSDRDVQGYAP
+1137 
-1149 GIIYTVQ
+1149 
-1156 ENTYFCAKYFD
+1156 
-1167 EAPVEPSSKPTVAP
+1167 
-1181 SSEPTVTPSSKPT
+1181 
-1194 VAPSSEPTVTPSSE
+1194 
-1208 PTVEPSE
+1208 
-1215 EPIATPTAEPTKVP
+1215 P

-1238 PTPTAEP
+1238 PEPTAEP

-1259 TPTAEPTKAPMI
+1259 TPTAEPTKAPKPTAAPIKTPKPTDAPMI

-1410 KKLKLKAKITPKKK
+1410 KKL
-1424 YASATVFWVS
+1424 
-1434 GNTKIATVT
+1434 
-1443 QSGVVKAKK
+1443 
-1452 KGKVKITAIATD
+1452 
-1464 GSGKKKVIKLTIK
+1464 

>member
-130 LTLTYS
+130 LTLNYS

-192 PSSTASAGGNVSTDQ
+192 PSSTASAGGNVSADQ

-581 ADGNGSYDAENADRW
+581 ADGNGSYDTENADRW
-596 IELLD
+596 IALLD

-662 VSPSAEP
+662 VSPSAG
-669 TKAPTVTEKPTTE
+669 

-705 KPTAKPTKA
+705 
-714 PTVTEKPTA
+714 
-723 EPTKAPT
+723 
-730 VTEKPTAEPTKAPTV
+730 KPTAEPTKAPTV

-759 TEKPTAE
+759 TEKPTAK
-766 PTKAPTVT
+766 P
-774 TAPDK
+774 
-779 EIQEAP
+779 I
-785 STALTIVARTSTS
+785 
-798 LTVQATVA
+798 
-806 APAGKSYEYT
+806 
-816 IDGTSWQTQTTF
+816 
-828 TDLQPATSY
+828 
-837 TVSVRYAETDNYQ
+837 
-850 ASMISDHTLTGGT
+850 
-863 LVEDVYKIDLSK
+863 
-875 LDDTTYVDG
+875 
-884 MFSKDD
+884 
-890 ATGKSYAAS
+890 
-899 YDASSN
+899 
-905 ALTLSG
+905 
-911 TDHTF
+911 
-916 ELVADNAKVKII
+916 
-928 LKKGVSAALCGVTC
+928 
-942 GNISSE
+942 
-948 DDTSLEMVRGSNT
+948 
-961 TGSIEAANVIVSGG
+961 
-975 TNNTEKIMADTIAVK
+975 
-990 GGSLTA
+990 
-996 VAAKES
+996 
-1002 NKTALSADTITI
+1002 KT
-1014 TDGEVTAI
+1014 
-1022 GDGTGGALYADSK
+1022 
-1035 ISLIG
+1035 
-1040 GTLTV
+1040 
-1045 KAGPNKTEKSAI
+1045 P
-1057 DVKSDESSVILVGDI
+1057 
-1072 KIINQTDGALGTDD
+1072 
-1086 LFSKET
+1086 
-1092 ISTGGTTTKLVTVTF
+1092 
-1107 DTVDEVWTVTVEQG
+1107 
-1121 SDIILP
+1121 
-1127 NRPKENLILR
+1127 
-1137 WYSDRDVQGYAP
+1137 
-1149 GIIYTVQ
+1149 
-1156 ENTYFCAKYFD
+1156 
-1167 EAPVEPSSKPTVAP
+1167 
-1181 SSEPTVTPSSKPT
+1181 
-1194 VAPSSEPTVTPSSE
+1194 
-1208 PTVEPSE
+1208 
-1215 EPIATPTAEPTKVP
+1215 TPTAEPTKAPEPTAAPIKTPEPTAEPTKAP

-1259 TPTAEPTKAPMI
+1259 TPTAAPTI
-1271 TPVPSDDPTESA
+1271 TSVPSDDPTESA

>member
-164 SYSVDSAVIN
+164 SYFVDSAVIN

-192 PSSTASAGGNVSTDQ
+192 PSSTASAGGNVSADQ
-207 IAITRSVGSGTNDYY
+207 IAIESGVAQGNNEYY
-222 AEYSFSITNNSSE
+222 GEYWFKIKNNSSE
-235 TVRGIQILIPTSGS
+235 TVRGIQILLPTSGQ
-249 VDVGYVEG
+249 VTVTTEYGY
-257 FSAVYDAALGGVV
+257 SASYDESLGGIVV
-270 AYYSTEIAAGATVSS
+270 YYSAELAAGATTG
-285 SSNKVGFGKQPSISV
+285 NEDTKIGFSKQPSITA
-300 GESNVIAVNCAGPST
+300 GTARVIAVNCAGPST

-401 YPRDVGS
+401 YPRDGGS

-559 KKVRLATKD
+559 EKVRLATKD

-581 ADGNGSYDAENADRW
+581 ADGNGSYDTENADRW
-596 IELLD
+596 IALLD

-662 VSPSAEP
+662 VSPSAG
-669 TKAPTVTEKPTTE
+669 

-705 KPTAKPTKA
+705 
-714 PTVTEKPTA
+714 
-723 EPTKAPT
+723 
-730 VTEKPTAEPTKAPTV
+730 KPTAEPTKAPTV

-774 TAPDK
+774 
-779 EIQEAP
+779 
-785 STALTIVARTSTS
+785 
-798 LTVQATVA
+798 
-806 APAGKSYEYT
+806 
-816 IDGTSWQTQTTF
+816 
-828 TDLQPATSY
+828 
-837 TVSVRYAETDNYQ
+837 
-850 ASMISDHTLTGGT
+850 
-863 LVEDVYKIDLSK
+863 
-875 LDDTTYVDG
+875 
-884 MFSKDD
+884 
-890 ATGKSYAAS
+890 
-899 YDASSN
+899 
-905 ALTLSG
+905 
-911 TDHTF
+911 
-916 ELVADNAKVKII
+916 VK
-928 LKKGVSAALCGVTC
+928 
-942 GNISSE
+942 
-948 DDTSLEMVRGSNT
+948 
-961 TGSIEAANVIVSGG
+961 
-975 TNNTEKIMADTIAVK
+975 
-990 GGSLTA
+990 
-996 VAAKES
+996 
-1002 NKTALSADTITI
+1002 
-1014 TDGEVTAI
+1014 
-1022 GDGTGGALYADSK
+1022 
-1035 ISLIG
+1035 
-1040 GTLTV
+1040 
-1045 KAGPNKTEKSAI
+1045 
-1057 DVKSDESSVILVGDI
+1057 
-1072 KIINQTDGALGTDD
+1072 
-1086 LFSKET
+1086 
-1092 ISTGGTTTKLVTVTF
+1092 
-1107 DTVDEVWTVTVEQG
+1107 
-1121 SDIILP
+1121 
-1127 NRPKENLILR
+1127 
-1137 WYSDRDVQGYAP
+1137 
-1149 GIIYTVQ
+1149 
-1156 ENTYFCAKYFD
+1156 
-1167 EAPVEPSSKPTVAP
+1167 
-1181 SSEPTVTPSSKPT
+1181 
-1194 VAPSSEPTVTPSSE
+1194 
-1208 PTVEPSE
+1208 
-1215 EPIATPTAEPTKVP
+1215 PTAEPTKAPTVT
-1229 EPTAAPIKT
+1229 EKPTAKPIKT

-1259 TPTAEPTKAPMI
+1259 EPTAEPTKAPEPTAAPIKTPTPTAAPTI
-1271 TPVPSDDPTESA
+1271 TSVPSDDPTESA

-1379 ANGLQKRLTIRV
+1379 ANGLQKKITIRV

>member
-300 GESNVIAVNCAGPST
+300 GKSNVIAVNCAGPST

-401 YPRDVGS
+401 YPRDGGS

-559 KKVRLATKD
+559 EKVRLATKD

-596 IELLD
+596 IALLD

-669 TKAPTVTEKPTTE
+669 TKAPTVT
-682 PTKAPTVTEKPTTE
+682 V
-696 PTKAPTVTV
+696 
-705 KPTAKPTKA
+705 
-714 PTVTEKPTA
+714 KPTA

-730 VTEKPTAEPTKAPTV
+730 VTEKPTAEPTNK
-745 TVKPTAKPTKAPTV
+745 
-759 TEKPTAE
+759 
-766 PTKAPTVT
+766 PTVT

-779 EIQEAP
+779 GIQEAP

-850 ASMISDHTLTGGT
+850 TSMISDHTLTGGT

-905 ALTLSG
+905 ELTLSG

-948 DDTSLEMVRGSNT
+948 DDTSLEMARGSNT

-975 TNNTEKIMADTIAVK
+975 TNNTEQIMADTIAVK

-1002 NKTALSADTITI
+1002 NKTALSADKITI

-1167 EAPVEPSSKPTVAP
+1167 KAPVEPSSKPTVA
-1181 SSEPTVTPSSKPT
+1181 
-1194 VAPSSEPTVTPSSE
+1194 PSSE

-1215 EPIATPTAEPTKVP
+1215 EPIATPTAEPTK
-1229 EPTAAPIKT
+1229 
-1238 PTPTAEP
+1238 
-1245 TKAPE
+1245 APE
-1250 PTAAPIKTP
+1250 PTA
-1259 TPTAEPTKAPMI
+1259 APMI

-1304 RVIASVKKVSNLPV
+1304 RVIVSVKKVSNLPV
-1318 KSKLQLAAGK
+1318 KQKLQLAAGK

-1379 ANGLQKRLTIRV
+1379 ANGLQKKITIRV

-1424 YASATVFWVS
+1424 YASAKVFWVS

>member
-342 SVQKVDGYAAPIMVD
+342 SVQKVDGYTAPIMVD

-401 YPRDVGS
+401 YPRDGGS

-542 IMYTFHFYSAT
+542 IMYTFHFYSAS

-581 ADGNGSYDAENADRW
+581 ADGNGSYDTENADRW
-596 IELLD
+596 IALLD

-682 PTKAPTVTEKPTTE
+682 PTKAPTVT
-696 PTKAPTVTV
+696 V
-705 KPTAKPTKA
+705 KPTAA
-714 PTVTEKPTA
+714 PIKTPEPTA
-723 EPTKAPT
+723 EPTKA
-730 VTEKPTAEPTKAPTV
+730 
-745 TVKPTAKPTKAPTV
+745 
-759 TEKPTAE
+759 
-766 PTKAPTVT
+766 
-774 TAPDK
+774 
-779 EIQEAP
+779 
-785 STALTIVARTSTS
+785 
-798 LTVQATVA
+798 
-806 APAGKSYEYT
+806 
-816 IDGTSWQTQTTF
+816 
-828 TDLQPATSY
+828 
-837 TVSVRYAETDNYQ
+837 
-850 ASMISDHTLTGGT
+850 
-863 LVEDVYKIDLSK
+863 
-875 LDDTTYVDG
+875 
-884 MFSKDD
+884 
-890 ATGKSYAAS
+890 
-899 YDASSN
+899 
-905 ALTLSG
+905 
-911 TDHTF
+911 
-916 ELVADNAKVKII
+916 
-928 LKKGVSAALCGVTC
+928 
-942 GNISSE
+942 
-948 DDTSLEMVRGSNT
+948 
-961 TGSIEAANVIVSGG
+961 
-975 TNNTEKIMADTIAVK
+975 
-990 GGSLTA
+990 
-996 VAAKES
+996 
-1002 NKTALSADTITI
+1002 
-1014 TDGEVTAI
+1014 
-1022 GDGTGGALYADSK
+1022 
-1035 ISLIG
+1035 
-1040 GTLTV
+1040 
-1045 KAGPNKTEKSAI
+1045 
-1057 DVKSDESSVILVGDI
+1057 
-1072 KIINQTDGALGTDD
+1072 
-1086 LFSKET
+1086 
-1092 ISTGGTTTKLVTVTF
+1092 
-1107 DTVDEVWTVTVEQG
+1107 
-1121 SDIILP
+1121 
-1127 NRPKENLILR
+1127 
-1137 WYSDRDVQGYAP
+1137 
-1149 GIIYTVQ
+1149 
-1156 ENTYFCAKYFD
+1156 
-1167 EAPVEPSSKPTVAP
+1167 
-1181 SSEPTVTPSSKPT
+1181 
-1194 VAPSSEPTVTPSSE
+1194 
-1208 PTVEPSE
+1208 
-1215 EPIATPTAEPTKVP
+1215 P

-1259 TPTAEPTKAPMI
+1259 TPTAEPTKAPEPTAAPIKTPTPTAEPTKAPEPTAAPIKTPTPTAAPTI
-1271 TPVPSDDPTESA
+1271 TSVPSDDPTESA

-1379 ANGLQKRLTIRV
+1379 ANGLQKKITIRV

>member
-130 LTLTYS
+130 LTLNYS

-192 PSSTASAGGNVSTDQ
+192 PSSTASAGGNVSADQ

-504 KTIRAIDPD
+504 KTIRDIDPD

-559 KKVRLATKD
+559 EKVRLATKD

-581 ADGNGSYDAENADRW
+581 ADGNGSYDTENADRW
-596 IELLD
+596 IALLD

-662 VSPSAEP
+662 VSPSAG
-669 TKAPTVTEKPTTE
+669 

-705 KPTAKPTKA
+705 
-714 PTVTEKPTA
+714 
-723 EPTKAPT
+723 
-730 VTEKPTAEPTKAPTV
+730 KPTAEPTKAPTV

-774 TAPDK
+774 
-779 EIQEAP
+779 
-785 STALTIVARTSTS
+785 
-798 LTVQATVA
+798 
-806 APAGKSYEYT
+806 
-816 IDGTSWQTQTTF
+816 
-828 TDLQPATSY
+828 
-837 TVSVRYAETDNYQ
+837 
-850 ASMISDHTLTGGT
+850 
-863 LVEDVYKIDLSK
+863 
-875 LDDTTYVDG
+875 
-884 MFSKDD
+884 
-890 ATGKSYAAS
+890 
-899 YDASSN
+899 
-905 ALTLSG
+905 
-911 TDHTF
+911 
-916 ELVADNAKVKII
+916 VK
-928 LKKGVSAALCGVTC
+928 
-942 GNISSE
+942 
-948 DDTSLEMVRGSNT
+948 
-961 TGSIEAANVIVSGG
+961 
-975 TNNTEKIMADTIAVK
+975 
-990 GGSLTA
+990 
-996 VAAKES
+996 
-1002 NKTALSADTITI
+1002 
-1014 TDGEVTAI
+1014 
-1022 GDGTGGALYADSK
+1022 
-1035 ISLIG
+1035 
-1040 GTLTV
+1040 
-1045 KAGPNKTEKSAI
+1045 
-1057 DVKSDESSVILVGDI
+1057 
-1072 KIINQTDGALGTDD
+1072 
-1086 LFSKET
+1086 
-1092 ISTGGTTTKLVTVTF
+1092 
-1107 DTVDEVWTVTVEQG
+1107 
-1121 SDIILP
+1121 
-1127 NRPKENLILR
+1127 
-1137 WYSDRDVQGYAP
+1137 
-1149 GIIYTVQ
+1149 
-1156 ENTYFCAKYFD
+1156 
-1167 EAPVEPSSKPTVAP
+1167 
-1181 SSEPTVTPSSKPT
+1181 
-1194 VAPSSEPTVTPSSE
+1194 
-1208 PTVEPSE
+1208 
-1215 EPIATPTAEPTKVP
+1215 PTAEPTKAPTVT
-1229 EPTAAPIKT
+1229 EKPTAKPIKT

-1259 TPTAEPTKAPMI
+1259 TPTAAPTI
-1271 TPVPSDDPTESA
+1271 TSVPSDDPTESA
-1283 APSEKP
+1283 ALSEKP

-1379 ANGLQKRLTIRV
+1379 ANGLQKKITIRV

>member
-504 KTIRAIDPD
+504 KTIRDVDPD

-559 KKVRLATKD
+559 EKVRLATKD

-581 ADGNGSYDAENADRW
+581 ADGNGSYDTENADRW
-596 IELLD
+596 IALLD

-669 TKAPTVTEKPTTE
+669 TKAPTVTEKPTAE
-682 PTKAPTVTEKPTTE
+682 PTKAPTVTVKPTAE
-696 PTKAPTVTV
+696 PTKTPTVTV

-723 EPTKAPT
+723 KPIKTPT
-730 VTEKPTAEPTKAPTV
+730 PTAEPTKAPE
-745 TVKPTAKPTKAPTV
+745 PTAAPIKTP
-759 TEKPTAE
+759 EPTAE
-766 PTKAPTVT
+766 PTKA
-774 TAPDK
+774 
-779 EIQEAP
+779 
-785 STALTIVARTSTS
+785 
-798 LTVQATVA
+798 
-806 APAGKSYEYT
+806 
-816 IDGTSWQTQTTF
+816 
-828 TDLQPATSY
+828 
-837 TVSVRYAETDNYQ
+837 
-850 ASMISDHTLTGGT
+850 
-863 LVEDVYKIDLSK
+863 
-875 LDDTTYVDG
+875 
-884 MFSKDD
+884 
-890 ATGKSYAAS
+890 
-899 YDASSN
+899 
-905 ALTLSG
+905 
-911 TDHTF
+911 
-916 ELVADNAKVKII
+916 
-928 LKKGVSAALCGVTC
+928 
-942 GNISSE
+942 
-948 DDTSLEMVRGSNT
+948 
-961 TGSIEAANVIVSGG
+961 
-975 TNNTEKIMADTIAVK
+975 
-990 GGSLTA
+990 
-996 VAAKES
+996 
-1002 NKTALSADTITI
+1002 
-1014 TDGEVTAI
+1014 
-1022 GDGTGGALYADSK
+1022 
-1035 ISLIG
+1035 
-1040 GTLTV
+1040 
-1045 KAGPNKTEKSAI
+1045 
-1057 DVKSDESSVILVGDI
+1057 
-1072 KIINQTDGALGTDD
+1072 
-1086 LFSKET
+1086 
-1092 ISTGGTTTKLVTVTF
+1092 
-1107 DTVDEVWTVTVEQG
+1107 
-1121 SDIILP
+1121 
-1127 NRPKENLILR
+1127 
-1137 WYSDRDVQGYAP
+1137 
-1149 GIIYTVQ
+1149 
-1156 ENTYFCAKYFD
+1156 
-1167 EAPVEPSSKPTVAP
+1167 
-1181 SSEPTVTPSSKPT
+1181 
-1194 VAPSSEPTVTPSSE
+1194 
-1208 PTVEPSE
+1208 
-1215 EPIATPTAEPTKVP
+1215 P

-1259 TPTAEPTKAPMI
+1259 TPTAAPTI
-1271 TPVPSDDPTESA
+1271 TSVPSDDPTESA

-1379 ANGLQKRLTIRV
+1379 ANGLQKKITIRV

>member
-192 PSSTASAGGNVSTDQ
+192 PSSTASAGGNVSADQ

-504 KTIRAIDPD
+504 KTIRAIDTD

-542 IMYTFHFYSAT
+542 IMYTFHFYSAS

-581 ADGNGSYDAENADRW
+581 ADGNGSYDTENADRW
-596 IELLD
+596 IALLD

-669 TKAPTVTEKPTTE
+669 TKAPTVTEKPTAE
-682 PTKAPTVTEKPTTE
+682 PTKAPTVTVKPTAE
-696 PTKAPTVTV
+696 PTKTPTVTV

-723 EPTKAPT
+723 EPTKAP
-730 VTEKPTAEPTKAPTV
+730 EPTAAP
-745 TVKPTAKPTKAPTV
+745 
-759 TEKPTAE
+759 
-766 PTKAPTVT
+766 
-774 TAPDK
+774 
-779 EIQEAP
+779 I
-785 STALTIVARTSTS
+785 
-798 LTVQATVA
+798 
-806 APAGKSYEYT
+806 
-816 IDGTSWQTQTTF
+816 
-828 TDLQPATSY
+828 
-837 TVSVRYAETDNYQ
+837 
-850 ASMISDHTLTGGT
+850 
-863 LVEDVYKIDLSK
+863 
-875 LDDTTYVDG
+875 
-884 MFSKDD
+884 
-890 ATGKSYAAS
+890 
-899 YDASSN
+899 
-905 ALTLSG
+905 
-911 TDHTF
+911 
-916 ELVADNAKVKII
+916 
-928 LKKGVSAALCGVTC
+928 
-942 GNISSE
+942 
-948 DDTSLEMVRGSNT
+948 
-961 TGSIEAANVIVSGG
+961 
-975 TNNTEKIMADTIAVK
+975 
-990 GGSLTA
+990 
-996 VAAKES
+996 
-1002 NKTALSADTITI
+1002 KT
-1014 TDGEVTAI
+1014 
-1022 GDGTGGALYADSK
+1022 
-1035 ISLIG
+1035 
-1040 GTLTV
+1040 
-1045 KAGPNKTEKSAI
+1045 
-1057 DVKSDESSVILVGDI
+1057 
-1072 KIINQTDGALGTDD
+1072 
-1086 LFSKET
+1086 
-1092 ISTGGTTTKLVTVTF
+1092 
-1107 DTVDEVWTVTVEQG
+1107 
-1121 SDIILP
+1121 
-1127 NRPKENLILR
+1127 
-1137 WYSDRDVQGYAP
+1137 
-1149 GIIYTVQ
+1149 
-1156 ENTYFCAKYFD
+1156 
-1167 EAPVEPSSKPTVAP
+1167 
-1181 SSEPTVTPSSKPT
+1181 
-1194 VAPSSEPTVTPSSE
+1194 
-1208 PTVEPSE
+1208 
-1215 EPIATPTAEPTKVP
+1215 P

-1238 PTPTAEP
+1238 PTPTD
-1245 TKAPE
+1245 
-1250 PTAAPIKTP
+1250 
-1259 TPTAEPTKAPMI
+1259 APMI
-1271 TPVPSDDPTESA
+1271 TSVPSDDPTESA

-1379 ANGLQKRLTIRV
+1379 ANGLQKKITIRV

>member
-130 LTLTYS
+130 LTLNYS

-192 PSSTASAGGNVSTDQ
+192 PSSTASAGGNVSADQ
-207 IAITRSVGSGTNDYY
+207 IAMTRSVGSGTNDYY

-504 KTIRAIDPD
+504 KTIRDIDPD

-559 KKVRLATKD
+559 EKVRLATKD

-581 ADGNGSYDAENADRW
+581 ADGNGSYDTENADRW
-596 IELLD
+596 IALLD

-669 TKAPTVTEKPTTE
+669 TKAPTVTEKPT
-682 PTKAPTVTEKPTTE
+682 AE

-705 KPTAKPTKA
+705 
-714 PTVTEKPTA
+714 KPTA

-730 VTEKPTAEPTKAPTV
+730 VTEKPTAKPIKTPT
-745 TVKPTAKPTKAPTV
+745 
-759 TEKPTAE
+759 PTAE
-766 PTKAPTVT
+766 PTKAPEPT
-774 TAPDK
+774 
-779 EIQEAP
+779 
-785 STALTIVARTSTS
+785 
-798 LTVQATVA
+798 A
-806 APAGKSYEYT
+806 AP
-816 IDGTSWQTQTTF
+816 I
-828 TDLQPATSY
+828 
-837 TVSVRYAETDNYQ
+837 
-850 ASMISDHTLTGGT
+850 
-863 LVEDVYKIDLSK
+863 
-875 LDDTTYVDG
+875 
-884 MFSKDD
+884 
-890 ATGKSYAAS
+890 
-899 YDASSN
+899 
-905 ALTLSG
+905 
-911 TDHTF
+911 
-916 ELVADNAKVKII
+916 
-928 LKKGVSAALCGVTC
+928 
-942 GNISSE
+942 
-948 DDTSLEMVRGSNT
+948 
-961 TGSIEAANVIVSGG
+961 
-975 TNNTEKIMADTIAVK
+975 
-990 GGSLTA
+990 
-996 VAAKES
+996 
-1002 NKTALSADTITI
+1002 KTP
-1014 TDGEVTAI
+1014 E
-1022 GDGTGGALYADSK
+1022 
-1035 ISLIG
+1035 
-1040 GTLTV
+1040 
-1045 KAGPNKTEKSAI
+1045 
-1057 DVKSDESSVILVGDI
+1057 
-1072 KIINQTDGALGTDD
+1072 
-1086 LFSKET
+1086 
-1092 ISTGGTTTKLVTVTF
+1092 
-1107 DTVDEVWTVTVEQG
+1107 
-1121 SDIILP
+1121 
-1127 NRPKENLILR
+1127 
-1137 WYSDRDVQGYAP
+1137 
-1149 GIIYTVQ
+1149 
-1156 ENTYFCAKYFD
+1156 
-1167 EAPVEPSSKPTVAP
+1167 
-1181 SSEPTVTPSSKPT
+1181 
-1194 VAPSSEPTVTPSSE
+1194 
-1208 PTVEPSE
+1208 
-1215 EPIATPTAEPTKVP
+1215 PTAEPTKAP

-1259 TPTAEPTKAPMI
+1259 TPTAAPTI
-1271 TPVPSDDPTESA
+1271 TSVPSDDPTESA

-1379 ANGLQKRLTIRV
+1379 ANGLQKKITIRV

>member
-192 PSSTASAGGNVSTDQ
+192 PSSTASAGGNVSADQ

-504 KTIRAIDPD
+504 KTIRAIDTD

-542 IMYTFHFYSAT
+542 IMYTFHFYSAS

-581 ADGNGSYDAENADRW
+581 ADGNGSYDTENADRW
-596 IELLD
+596 IALLD

-669 TKAPTVTEKPTTE
+669 TKAPTVTEKPTAE
-682 PTKAPTVTEKPTTE
+682 PTKAPTVTVKPTAE
-696 PTKAPTVTV
+696 PTKTPTVTV

-730 VTEKPTAEPTKAPTV
+730 VTVKPTAEPTKAPTV
-745 TVKPTAKPTKAPTV
+745 TEKPTAK
-759 TEKPTAE
+759 
-766 PTKAPTVT
+766 
-774 TAPDK
+774 
-779 EIQEAP
+779 
-785 STALTIVARTSTS
+785 
-798 LTVQATVA
+798 
-806 APAGKSYEYT
+806 
-816 IDGTSWQTQTTF
+816 
-828 TDLQPATSY
+828 
-837 TVSVRYAETDNYQ
+837 
-850 ASMISDHTLTGGT
+850 
-863 LVEDVYKIDLSK
+863 
-875 LDDTTYVDG
+875 
-884 MFSKDD
+884 
-890 ATGKSYAAS
+890 
-899 YDASSN
+899 
-905 ALTLSG
+905 
-911 TDHTF
+911 
-916 ELVADNAKVKII
+916 
-928 LKKGVSAALCGVTC
+928 
-942 GNISSE
+942 
-948 DDTSLEMVRGSNT
+948 
-961 TGSIEAANVIVSGG
+961 
-975 TNNTEKIMADTIAVK
+975 
-990 GGSLTA
+990 
-996 VAAKES
+996 
-1002 NKTALSADTITI
+1002 
-1014 TDGEVTAI
+1014 
-1022 GDGTGGALYADSK
+1022 
-1035 ISLIG
+1035 
-1040 GTLTV
+1040 
-1045 KAGPNKTEKSAI
+1045 
-1057 DVKSDESSVILVGDI
+1057 
-1072 KIINQTDGALGTDD
+1072 
-1086 LFSKET
+1086 
-1092 ISTGGTTTKLVTVTF
+1092 
-1107 DTVDEVWTVTVEQG
+1107 
-1121 SDIILP
+1121 
-1127 NRPKENLILR
+1127 
-1137 WYSDRDVQGYAP
+1137 
-1149 GIIYTVQ
+1149 
-1156 ENTYFCAKYFD
+1156 
-1167 EAPVEPSSKPTVAP
+1167 
-1181 SSEPTVTPSSKPT
+1181 
-1194 VAPSSEPTVTPSSE
+1194 
-1208 PTVEPSE
+1208 
-1215 EPIATPTAEPTKVP
+1215 
-1229 EPTAAPIKT
+1229 PIKT

-1259 TPTAEPTKAPMI
+1259 EPTAEPTKAPEPTAAPIKTPEPTAAPIKTPTPTDAPMI
-1271 TPVPSDDPTESA
+1271 TSVPSDDPTESA

-1367 KKAGTTVITIRT
+1367 KKAGTTVIAIRT
-1379 ANGLQKRLTIRV
+1379 ANGLQKKITIRV

>member
-192 PSSTASAGGNVSTDQ
+192 PSSTASAGGNVSTAQ

-401 YPRDVGS
+401 YPRDGGS

-542 IMYTFHFYSAT
+542 IMYTFHFYSAS

-581 ADGNGSYDAENADRW
+581 ADGNGSYDPENADRW
-596 IELLD
+596 IALLD

-669 TKAPTVTEKPTTE
+669 TKAPTVTEKPT
-682 PTKAPTVTEKPTTE
+682 AE

-705 KPTAKPTKA
+705 
-714 PTVTEKPTA
+714 KPTA

-730 VTEKPTAEPTKAPTV
+730 VTEKPTAKPIKTPT
-745 TVKPTAKPTKAPTV
+745 
-759 TEKPTAE
+759 PTAE
-766 PTKAPTVT
+766 PTKAPEPT
-774 TAPDK
+774 
-779 EIQEAP
+779 
-785 STALTIVARTSTS
+785 
-798 LTVQATVA
+798 A
-806 APAGKSYEYT
+806 AP
-816 IDGTSWQTQTTF
+816 I
-828 TDLQPATSY
+828 
-837 TVSVRYAETDNYQ
+837 
-850 ASMISDHTLTGGT
+850 
-863 LVEDVYKIDLSK
+863 
-875 LDDTTYVDG
+875 
-884 MFSKDD
+884 
-890 ATGKSYAAS
+890 
-899 YDASSN
+899 
-905 ALTLSG
+905 
-911 TDHTF
+911 
-916 ELVADNAKVKII
+916 
-928 LKKGVSAALCGVTC
+928 
-942 GNISSE
+942 
-948 DDTSLEMVRGSNT
+948 
-961 TGSIEAANVIVSGG
+961 
-975 TNNTEKIMADTIAVK
+975 
-990 GGSLTA
+990 
-996 VAAKES
+996 
-1002 NKTALSADTITI
+1002 KTP
-1014 TDGEVTAI
+1014 E
-1022 GDGTGGALYADSK
+1022 
-1035 ISLIG
+1035 
-1040 GTLTV
+1040 
-1045 KAGPNKTEKSAI
+1045 
-1057 DVKSDESSVILVGDI
+1057 
-1072 KIINQTDGALGTDD
+1072 
-1086 LFSKET
+1086 
-1092 ISTGGTTTKLVTVTF
+1092 
-1107 DTVDEVWTVTVEQG
+1107 
-1121 SDIILP
+1121 
-1127 NRPKENLILR
+1127 
-1137 WYSDRDVQGYAP
+1137 
-1149 GIIYTVQ
+1149 
-1156 ENTYFCAKYFD
+1156 
-1167 EAPVEPSSKPTVAP
+1167 
-1181 SSEPTVTPSSKPT
+1181 
-1194 VAPSSEPTVTPSSE
+1194 
-1208 PTVEPSE
+1208 
-1215 EPIATPTAEPTKVP
+1215 PTAEPTKAP

-1259 TPTAEPTKAPMI
+1259 TPTAAPTI
-1271 TPVPSDDPTESA
+1271 TSVPSDDPTESA

-1379 ANGLQKRLTIRV
+1379 ANGLQKKITIRV

>member
-130 LTLTYS
+130 LTLNYS

-192 PSSTASAGGNVSTDQ
+192 PSSTASAGGNVSADQ

-504 KTIRAIDPD
+504 KTIRDIDPD

-559 KKVRLATKD
+559 EKVRLATKD

-581 ADGNGSYDAENADRW
+581 ADGNGSYDTENADRW
-596 IELLD
+596 IALLD

-669 TKAPTVTEKPTTE
+669 TKAPTVTEKPT
-682 PTKAPTVTEKPTTE
+682 AE

-705 KPTAKPTKA
+705 
-714 PTVTEKPTA
+714 KPTA

-730 VTEKPTAEPTKAPTV
+730 VTEKPTAKPIKTPT
-745 TVKPTAKPTKAPTV
+745 
-759 TEKPTAE
+759 PTAE
-766 PTKAPTVT
+766 PTKAPEPT
-774 TAPDK
+774 
-779 EIQEAP
+779 
-785 STALTIVARTSTS
+785 
-798 LTVQATVA
+798 A
-806 APAGKSYEYT
+806 AP
-816 IDGTSWQTQTTF
+816 I
-828 TDLQPATSY
+828 
-837 TVSVRYAETDNYQ
+837 
-850 ASMISDHTLTGGT
+850 
-863 LVEDVYKIDLSK
+863 
-875 LDDTTYVDG
+875 
-884 MFSKDD
+884 
-890 ATGKSYAAS
+890 
-899 YDASSN
+899 
-905 ALTLSG
+905 
-911 TDHTF
+911 
-916 ELVADNAKVKII
+916 
-928 LKKGVSAALCGVTC
+928 
-942 GNISSE
+942 
-948 DDTSLEMVRGSNT
+948 
-961 TGSIEAANVIVSGG
+961 
-975 TNNTEKIMADTIAVK
+975 
-990 GGSLTA
+990 
-996 VAAKES
+996 
-1002 NKTALSADTITI
+1002 KTP
-1014 TDGEVTAI
+1014 E
-1022 GDGTGGALYADSK
+1022 
-1035 ISLIG
+1035 
-1040 GTLTV
+1040 
-1045 KAGPNKTEKSAI
+1045 
-1057 DVKSDESSVILVGDI
+1057 
-1072 KIINQTDGALGTDD
+1072 
-1086 LFSKET
+1086 
-1092 ISTGGTTTKLVTVTF
+1092 
-1107 DTVDEVWTVTVEQG
+1107 
-1121 SDIILP
+1121 
-1127 NRPKENLILR
+1127 
-1137 WYSDRDVQGYAP
+1137 
-1149 GIIYTVQ
+1149 
-1156 ENTYFCAKYFD
+1156 
-1167 EAPVEPSSKPTVAP
+1167 
-1181 SSEPTVTPSSKPT
+1181 
-1194 VAPSSEPTVTPSSE
+1194 
-1208 PTVEPSE
+1208 
-1215 EPIATPTAEPTKVP
+1215 PTAEPTKAP

-1259 TPTAEPTKAPMI
+1259 TPTAAPTI
-1271 TPVPSDDPTESA
+1271 TSVPSDDPTESA
-1283 APSEKP
+1283 ALSEKP

-1295 KPGIQATGM
+1295 KLGIQATGM

-1379 ANGLQKRLTIRV
+1379 ANGLQKKITIRV